1 MRQIFKR
8 LLAPLL
14 LMTALPTSVS
24 QADGIRLVGPTGEV
38 QSSPSFSEQVERA
51 NSPLPVSDEPSR
63 FYGPTSANETLWSI
77 ASKLRPANNVS
88 VQQTLLAIYRLNP
101 QAFEN
106 QNIHSLVPGSTL
118 RVPSLAQVRS
128 ASTEQAVT
136 VMKAHQ
142 DKLNATSR
150 PIAPTPVT
158 RPVKVTPVTRPV
170 KVTPATPAQA
180 VSETVKVESQVDT
193 TPVKTP
199 DVPQVKTLEKQ
210 LEMSE
215 SELTALEEKNHN
227 LRLMLAEVQSEV
239 DGLKTELGDE
249 NRIRS
254 EVEKLLAEEK
264 AKLEEQQRMQPSAFD
279 QFLSNGWMVAA
290 AALIPGALIGL
301 LIVMLLG
308 RRKEAEPSASETQTE
323 APLTPPPMSDSDLD
337 DLTDDLTLDD
347 DLFSD
352 SDDNSELLFDDTMGD
367 DENDVFGDLDDSDL
381 DFNLEGEDG
390 EDPFASIGDDGDLD
404 TDFDDFDS
412 SNNGISVKGS
422 DKALGLE
429 EMERALD
436 EVSPEL
442 EITDDEESDF
452 DLSGEN
458 VGMSEDDLAE
468 LLASDEPTEDL
479 GDSALDQSM
488 LDDLFSNLG
497 DDDEV
502 DEFDLGLDEDSAAA
516 PTENKQMSD
525 AMSGTMAS
533 DEDIDQLLAQFDE
546 PVIDESELETPSSL
560 DELES
565 LLESGADD
573 TQDDLSTS
581 LLDEMLEQASDDE
594 VSLDPLD
601 ELEALAGLSDD
612 EIEVSPT
619 DTELLDELLEA
630 DEEESLDEF
639 DPLSELEELAAFGQ
653 DEVVPELDENS
664 TDLLDELLESAPES
678 DESLEW
684 PEEELATA
692 EESDLFDEL
701 IGLDESDK
709 AQEGDAAEP
718 FDFAAELDAA
728 LDSSE
733 DFVELS
739 VSEPAIEEGNTEGD
753 LVDNTA
759 IDDLLDDVLP
769 LEEASPKQDE
779 PTAEVEELVESI
791 DSPMAGDEFEPTEFN
806 SSHFVEDLANVA
818 PTLDPLLDAFPEDI
832 EEASTAE
839 AELDTDPQTLQES
852 LEDST
857 EALLEEAA
865 PSEPVLPTEQLVDL
879 PVEEGETGDIDDIDA
894 QDDQNDDWL
903 QAAIDEV
910 ESPRQSIDEYEP
922 TTQTET
928 SEQELLSD
936 HEIATTAP
944 ELDVEES
951 QEPQEEDWLQ
961 SAIDEVESPQID
973 SELHEVDSD
982 ERIAST
988 SLATE
993 VTEEALDGH
1002 PDDAM
1007 LSELDD
1013 TQAQDDELVD
1023 LVDDIAEPVSTD
1035 AEALLAQDIEDA
1047 QELEA
1052 TATEM
1057 PLEEPVHETPT
1068 PNAVPNEFG
1077 TPVEEDWA
1085 EAETL
1090 FDGLVT
1096 DSELP
1101 QAQQEESLAGL
1112 AEAES
1117 TAEQDDSLDDLE
1129 LLEFDEE
1136 DALEALADESAQEAN
1151 AVLGEDAIGLDE
1163 LALNEFGEDDEL
1175 AVLADE
1181 PGFAEPSLESE
1192 LEDIDLDE
1200 LDFPEFG
1207 EEEALASLEE
1217 EPMLSEVEL
1226 SESELA
1232 TPPIDETELLEQAE
1246 SAVTDL
1252 GSIEFDE
1259 SELPEFGEEDALS
1272 AMADGPSLADFELD
1286 EPVEEGEIDLA
1297 DEVEFDEL
1305 ELPEFGEEEALAA
1318 IADEPSYDA
1327 PVVEEEVFAAEE
1339 PAVES
1344 DITSEESALDDVLE
1358 PSEVATDN
1366 VESAEEQAQ
1375 AETTDDVF
1383 DFDELELPEF
1393 GEDEALAAMAD
1404 EPSYDAPVVE
1414 EEVFAAEEPAV
1425 ESEVTSEE
1433 SALDDVLEPSEVAD
1447 DNVESAEE
1455 QAQAETTDDAFDFD
1469 ELELPEFGEDEALA
1483 AMADEPSY
1491 DAPVVEEDAF
1501 ATEEPAVE
1509 SEITSDE
1516 SALDEVLEPSEAAT
1530 DNVESAEEQAQ
1541 AETTDDAFDFDELE
1555 LPVFGEDEALVA
1567 MADEPSYDAPLVEEE
1582 AFAAEEPA
1590 VESEVTSEES
1600 ALDDVLEPSEAATD
1614 NVESAEEQVQAEITD
1629 DAFDVDE
1636 LELPE
1641 FGEDEAAEA
1650 VASEPNIEPDAE
1662 PEAESDD
1669 FEIDDIELPEFG
1681 EEDAIVSV
1689 AEELEEA
1696 PITSEPEEQDY
1707 HFDSL
1712 ELPSIEESGELNTV
1726 NKLHINPSSYEE
1738 QDALFDVFA
1747 QEAGFNIAE
1756 EEVLHS
1762 EFDEAAMAHLLS
1774 EDALDDNFF
1783 PESPDDEMAA
1793 SAGMDIEAMLEVG
1806 GDDWNGFKLP
1816 DNPSAEVT
1824 SDVPA
1829 EEREIWSSEEALRQ
1843 PNIDEENWAE
1853 QDDFDPKKNQY
1864 MTIDELMAQV
1874 DGDEVEFEEEDL
1886 KLDVGLDEFPD
1897 VIGDISNVDVDEN
1910 AEASGK
1916 LDLAKIY
1923 IEMNDAEGAIKL
1935 LEEAIVYGDDDVR
1948 REAKNLIDMINGR

>member
-142 DKLNATSR
+142 DKLNATPR

-158 RPVKVTPVTRPV
+158 RPVKA
-170 KVTPATPAQA
+170 TPATPAQA
-180 VSETVKVESQVDT
+180 VSETVKVEPPVDT
-193 TPVKTP
+193 TPVKAP
-199 DVPQVKTLEKQ
+199 EVPQVKTLEKQ

-352 SDDNSELLFDDTMGD
+352 SDDNSELLFDDSMGE

-497 DDDEV
+497 DDDEA

-546 PVIDESELETPSSL
+546 PVIDESELDTQSSL

-678 DESLEW
+678 EESLEW
-684 PEEELATA
+684 PEEELVTA

-709 AQEGDAAEP
+709 AQEDDAAEP

-739 VSEPAIEEGNTEGD
+739 VSEPAIEEGNAEGD

-779 PTAEVEELVESI
+779 PAAEVEELVEAI

-832 EEASTAE
+832 EEGSTAE
-839 AELDTDPQTLQES
+839 AELDTDPQPLQES
-852 LEDST
+852 LDDSS

-865 PSEPVLPTEQLVDL
+865 PSEPVLPSDPLADL
-879 PVEEGETGDIDDIDA
+879 PLEEGESGDADDIDD
-894 QDDQNDDWL
+894 QDDQDDDWL

-910 ESPRQSIDEYEP
+910 ESPLDSIDEYES

-936 HEIATTAP
+936 HEIATTTP

-961 SAIDEVESPQID
+961 SAIDEVESPHID
-973 SELHEVDSD
+973 LEQHEVDSD
-982 ERIAST
+982 EHLAST
-988 SLATE
+988 PLATE
-993 VTEEALDGH
+993 VTEDALDEH
-1002 PDDAM
+1002 PDDTM

-1013 TQAQDDELVD
+1013 TPAQDDELVD

-1035 AEALLAQDIEDA
+1035 AEALLAQDIDDA
-1047 QELEA
+1047 QALDA
-1052 TATEM
+1052 PSAEM
-1057 PLEEPVHETPT
+1057 PLEEPVLETPT

-1077 TPVEEDWA
+1077 TPIEEDWA

-1090 FDGLVT
+1090 FDGLAT

-1101 QAQQEESLAGL
+1101 QTQQEESLAGL

-1117 TAEQDDSLDDLE
+1117 TVEQDDSLDDLE
-1129 LLEFDEE
+1129 LLEFDED
-1136 DALEALADESAQEAN
+1136 DALEALADESVQEAN

-1163 LALNEFGEDDEL
+1163 LALTEFGEDDEL
-1175 AVLADE
+1175 SVLADE

-1226 SESELA
+1226 SESDLA

-1252 GSIEFDE
+1252 DDIEFDE
-1259 SELPEFGEEDALS
+1259 NELPEFGEEDALS
-1272 AMADGPSLADFELD
+1272 AMAD
-1286 EPVEEGEIDLA
+1286 
-1297 DEVEFDEL
+1297 
-1305 ELPEFGEEEALAA
+1305 
-1318 IADEPSYDA
+1318 EPSYDA
-1327 PVVEEEVFAAEE
+1327 PIVEEEAFATEE
-1339 PAVES
+1339 PVVES
-1344 DITSEESALDDVLE
+1344 EITSDESALDDVLE
-1358 PSEVATDN
+1358 PTEAATDN
-1366 VESAEEQAQ
+1366 VESAEDQAQ
-1375 AETTDDVF
+1375 AETTDDAF
-1383 DFDELELPEF
+1383 DVDELELPEF

-1414 EEVFAAEEPAV
+1414 EEAFAAEESAV

-1433 SALDDVLEPSEVAD
+1433 SALDEELEPSEAAT
-1447 DNVESAEE
+1447 DNVESAED
-1455 QAQAETTDDAFDFD
+1455 QAQAETTDDAFDVD

-1491 DAPVVEEDAF
+1491 DAPVVEE
-1501 ATEEPAVE
+1501 
-1509 SEITSDE
+1509 
-1516 SALDEVLEPSEAAT
+1516 
-1530 DNVESAEEQAQ
+1530 
-1541 AETTDDAFDFDELE
+1541 
-1555 LPVFGEDEALVA
+1555 
-1567 MADEPSYDAPLVEEE
+1567 E
-1582 AFAAEEPA
+1582 AFAAEEPD
-1590 VESEVTSEES
+1590 VESEITSEES

-1614 NVESAEEQVQAEITD
+1614 NVESAEEQVQAETTD
-1629 DAFDVDE
+1629 DAFDVDELELPEFGEDEALAAMADEPSYDAPVVEEEAFAAEEPTVESEITSDESALDEELEPSEAATDNVESAEEQAQVETTDDAFDFDE

-1689 AEELEEA
+1689 AEELDEA

-1726 NKLHINPSSYEE
+1726 NKPHINPSSYEE

-1762 EFDEAAMAHLLS
+1762 EFDEAAMADLLS
-1774 EDALDDNFF
+1774 EEALDDNFF

-1816 DNPSAEVT
+1816 DTPSAEVT

-1829 EEREIWSSEEALRQ
+1829 DEREIWSSEEALRQ

-1910 AEASGK
+1910 AEAAGK

-1935 LEEAIVYGDDDVR
+1935 LEEAIVYGDDVVR

>member
-150 PIAPTPVT
+150 PIAP
-158 RPVKVTPVTRPV
+158 TPVTRPV

-546 PVIDESELETPSSL
+546 PVIDESELETQSSL

-709 AQEGDAAEP
+709 AQEDDAAES

-739 VSEPAIEEGNTEGD
+739 VSEPAIEEVSAEVD
-753 LVDNTA
+753 SVDNTA
-759 IDDLLDDVLP
+759 IDELLDDVLP
-769 LEEASPKQDE
+769 LEEASPEQDE
-779 PTAEVEELVESI
+779 VTAEVEELVESI
-791 DSPMAGDEFEPTEFN
+791 DSPMADDEFEPTEFN
-806 SSHFVEDLANVA
+806 SSHFAEDLANVA

-832 EEASTAE
+832 EEVSTAE
-839 AELDTDPQTLQES
+839 AELNTDPQNLQES
-852 LEDST
+852 LDDST
-857 EALLEEAA
+857 ESLLEEAA
-865 PSEPVLPTEQLVDL
+865 PSESVLPTELLADL
-879 PVEEGETGDIDDIDA
+879 PLEEGESGDADDIDA
-894 QDDQNDDWL
+894 QDDQDDDWL

-928 SEQELLSD
+928 AEQELLSD

-1023 LVDDIAEPVSTD
+1023 LIDDIAEPVSTD

-1077 TPVEEDWA
+1077 TPIEEDWA

-1090 FDGLVT
+1090 FDGLAT

-1226 SESELA
+1226 SESDLA

-1305 ELPEFGEEEALAA
+1305 ELPEFGEDEALAA
-1318 IADEPSYDA
+1318 MADEPSYDA
-1327 PVVEEEVFAAEE
+1327 PVMEEDAFAAEE

-1344 DITSEESALDDVLE
+1344 EITSDDSALDEVLE

-1433 SALDDVLEPSEVAD
+1433 SALDEVLEPSEAAD

-1469 ELELPEFGEDEALA
+1469 ELELPEFGEDEALT

-1509 SEITSDE
+1509 SEITRDE

-1590 VESEVTSEES
+1590 VESEVASEES

-1629 DAFDVDE
+1629 DAFDFDE
-1636 LELPE
+1636 LDLPE

-1689 AEELEEA
+1689 AEELDEA

-1726 NKLHINPSSYEE
+1726 NKPHINPSSYEE

-1816 DNPSAEVT
+1816 DNPSAEAT
-1824 SDVPA
+1824 NDVPA

>member
-106 QNIHSLVPGSTL
+106 QNIHSLVSGSTL

-158 RPVKVTPVTRPV
+158 RPVKVTP
-170 KVTPATPAQA
+170 ATPAQA
-180 VSETVKVESQVDT
+180 VSETVKVEPQIDT
-193 TPVKTP
+193 TPVKAP
-199 DVPQVKTLEKQ
+199 EVPQVKTLEKQ

-352 SDDNSELLFDDTMGD
+352 SDDNSELLFDDSMGE

-488 LDDLFSNLG
+488 LDALFSNLG
-497 DDDEV
+497 DDDEA

-546 PVIDESELETPSSL
+546 PVIDESELDTQSSL

-684 PEEELATA
+684 PEEELVTA

-709 AQEGDAAEP
+709 AQEDDAAEP

-739 VSEPAIEEGNTEGD
+739 VSEPSIEEGNAEGD
-753 LVDNTA
+753 LVDNSA

-779 PTAEVEELVESI
+779 PAVEVEELVEAI

-832 EEASTAE
+832 EEGSTAE
-839 AELDTDPQTLQES
+839 AELDTDPQPLQES
-852 LEDST
+852 LDDSS

-865 PSEPVLPTEQLVDL
+865 PSEPVLPSSDPLADL
-879 PVEEGETGDIDDIDA
+879 PLEEGETSDVDDIDA
-894 QDDQNDDWL
+894 QDDQDDDWL

-910 ESPRQSIDEYEP
+910 ESPLDSIDEHES

-936 HEIATTAP
+936 HEIATTTP

-961 SAIDEVESPQID
+961 SAIDEVESPHID
-973 SELHEVDSD
+973 LEQHEVDSD
-982 ERIAST
+982 EHLAST
-988 SLATE
+988 PLATE
-993 VTEEALDGH
+993 VTEEALDEH
-1002 PDDAM
+1002 PDDTM

-1013 TQAQDDELVD
+1013 TPAQDDELVD

-1047 QELEA
+1047 QALEA
-1052 TATEM
+1052 PSAEM
-1057 PLEEPVHETPT
+1057 PLEEPVLETPT
-1068 PNAVPNEFG
+1068 PNGVPNEFG
-1077 TPVEEDWA
+1077 TPIEEDWA

-1090 FDGLVT
+1090 FDGLAT

-1101 QAQQEESLAGL
+1101 QTQQEESLAGL

-1129 LLEFDEE
+1129 LLEFDED
-1136 DALEALADESAQEAN
+1136 DALEALADESVQEAN

-1163 LALNEFGEDDEL
+1163 LALTEFGEDDEL

-1226 SESELA
+1226 SESDLA

-1252 GSIEFDE
+1252 DDIEFDE
-1259 SELPEFGEEDALS
+1259 NELPEFGEEDALS
-1272 AMADGPSLADFELD
+1272 AMADEPSLADFELD
-1286 EPVEEGEIDLA
+1286 EPVAEGEIDLA
-1297 DEVEFDEL
+1297 DEV
-1305 ELPEFGEEEALAA
+1305 
-1318 IADEPSYDA
+1318 
-1327 PVVEEEVFAAEE
+1327 
-1339 PAVES
+1339 
-1344 DITSEESALDDVLE
+1344 
-1358 PSEVATDN
+1358 
-1366 VESAEEQAQ
+1366 
-1375 AETTDDVF
+1375 

-1414 EEVFAAEEPAV
+1414 EDAFAAEEPAV
-1425 ESEVTSEE
+1425 ESEITSEE
-1433 SALDDVLEPSEVAD
+1433 SALDDVLEPSEAAT
-1447 DNVESAEE
+1447 DNAESAEE
-1455 QAQAETTDDAFDFD
+1455 QVQAETADDAFDFD

-1491 DAPVVEEDAF
+1491 DAPVVEEEAF
-1501 ATEEPAVE
+1501 AAEEPAVE

-1516 SALDEVLEPSEAAT
+1516 SALDDVLEPSKAATDNVESAEEQAQVETTDDAFDFDELELPEFGEDEALAAMVDEPSYDAPVVEEEAFAAEEPAVESETTSDESTLDDVLEPSKAATDNAESAEEQVQAETTDDAFDFDELELPEFGEDEALAAMADEPAYDAPVVEEEAFAAEEPAVEFEITSDESALDEVLEPSKAAT

-1555 LPVFGEDEALVA
+1555 LP
-1567 MADEPSYDAPLVEEE
+1567 
-1582 AFAAEEPA
+1582 
-1590 VESEVTSEES
+1590 
-1600 ALDDVLEPSEAATD
+1600 
-1614 NVESAEEQVQAEITD
+1614 
-1629 DAFDVDE
+1629 
-1636 LELPE
+1636 E

-1650 VASEPNIEPDAE
+1650 VASEPNIEPDAK

-1689 AEELEEA
+1689 AEELDEA

-1726 NKLHINPSSYEE
+1726 NKPHINPSSYEE

-1762 EFDEAAMAHLLS
+1762 EFDEAAMADLLS
-1774 EDALDDNFF
+1774 EEALDDNFF

-1816 DNPSAEVT
+1816 DTPSAEVT

-1829 EEREIWSSEEALRQ
+1829 DEREIWSSEEALRQ

-1910 AEASGK
+1910 AEAAGK

-1935 LEEAIVYGDDDVR
+1935 LEEAIVYGDDVVR

>member
-158 RPVKVTPVTRPV
+158 RPVKVTP
-170 KVTPATPAQA
+170 ATPAQA
-180 VSETVKVESQVDT
+180 VSETVKVESPVDT
-193 TPVKTP
+193 TPVKAP

-546 PVIDESELETPSSL
+546 PVIDESELETQSSL

-601 ELEALAGLSDD
+601 ELEALAGLTDD

-709 AQEGDAAEP
+709 AQEDDAAES

-739 VSEPAIEEGNTEGD
+739 VSEPAIEEVSAEVD
-753 LVDNTA
+753 SVDNTA
-759 IDDLLDDVLP
+759 IDELLDDVLP
-769 LEEASPKQDE
+769 LEEASPEQDE
-779 PTAEVEELVESI
+779 LTAEVEELVESI
-791 DSPMAGDEFEPTEFN
+791 DIPMVDDEFEPTEFN
-806 SSHFVEDLANVA
+806 SSHFAEDLANVA

-832 EEASTAE
+832 EEVSTAE
-839 AELDTDPQTLQES
+839 AELNTDPQTLQES
-852 LEDST
+852 LDDST
-857 EALLEEAA
+857 ESLLEEAA
-865 PSEPVLPTEQLVDL
+865 PSESVLPTELLADL
-879 PVEEGETGDIDDIDA
+879 PVEEGETGDVDDIDA

-928 SEQELLSD
+928 AEQELLSD

-973 SELHEVDSD
+973 LEQHEVDSD
-982 ERIAST
+982 EHLAST
-988 SLATE
+988 PLATE
-993 VTEEALDGH
+993 VTEEALDEH

-1007 LSELDD
+1007 LSELDA
-1013 TQAQDDELVD
+1013 TPAQDDELVD
-1023 LVDDIAEPVSTD
+1023 LVDDIAEPASTD

-1047 QELEA
+1047 QALEA
-1052 TATEM
+1052 PSAEM

-1090 FDGLVT
+1090 FDGLAT

-1101 QAQQEESLAGL
+1101 LAQQEESLAGL

-1226 SESELA
+1226 SESDLA

-1305 ELPEFGEEEALAA
+1305 ELPEFGEDEALAA
-1318 IADEPSYDA
+1318 MADEPSYDA
-1327 PVVEEEVFAAEE
+1327 PVMEEDAFAAEE

-1344 DITSEESALDDVLE
+1344 DITSDDSALDEVLE

-1726 NKLHINPSSYEE
+1726 NKPHINPSSYEE

-1756 EEVLHS
+1756 DEVLHS
-1762 EFDEAAMAHLLS
+1762 EFDEAAMADLLS

>member
-158 RPVKVTPVTRPV
+158 RPVKVTP
-170 KVTPATPAQA
+170 ATPDQA

-279 QFLSNGWMVAA
+279 QFLSNGWIVAA

-546 PVIDESELETPSSL
+546 PVIDESELETQSSL

-601 ELEALAGLSDD
+601 ELEALAGLTDD

-709 AQEGDAAEP
+709 AQEDDAAES

-739 VSEPAIEEGNTEGD
+739 VSEPAIEEVSAEVD
-753 LVDNTA
+753 SVDNTA
-759 IDDLLDDVLP
+759 IDELLDDVLP
-769 LEEASPKQDE
+769 LEEASPEQDE
-779 PTAEVEELVESI
+779 LTAEVEELVESI
-791 DSPMAGDEFEPTEFN
+791 DSPMADDEFEPTEFN
-806 SSHFVEDLANVA
+806 SSHFAEDLANVA

-832 EEASTAE
+832 EEVSTAE
-839 AELDTDPQTLQES
+839 AELNTDPQNLQES
-852 LEDST
+852 LDDST
-857 EALLEEAA
+857 ESLLEEAA
-865 PSEPVLPTEQLVDL
+865 PSESVLPKELLADL
-879 PVEEGETGDIDDIDA
+879 PLEEGESGDADDIDA
-894 QDDQNDDWL
+894 QDDQDDDWL

-928 SEQELLSD
+928 AEQELLSD

-961 SAIDEVESPQID
+961 SAIDEVESPQSD
-973 SELHEVDSD
+973 LEQHEVDSD
-982 ERIAST
+982 EHLAST
-988 SLATE
+988 PLATE
-993 VTEEALDGH
+993 VTEEALDEH

-1007 LSELDD
+1007 LSELDA
-1013 TQAQDDELVD
+1013 TPAQDDELVD

-1052 TATEM
+1052 PATEM

-1217 EPMLSEVEL
+1217 EPMLSEIEL
-1226 SESELA
+1226 SESELV

-1252 GSIEFDE
+1252 DDIELDE

-1286 EPVEEGEIDLA
+1286 EPVEEG
-1297 DEVEFDEL
+1297 
-1305 ELPEFGEEEALAA
+1305 
-1318 IADEPSYDA
+1318 
-1327 PVVEEEVFAAEE
+1327 
-1339 PAVES
+1339 
-1344 DITSEESALDDVLE
+1344 
-1358 PSEVATDN
+1358 
-1366 VESAEEQAQ
+1366 
-1375 AETTDDVF
+1375 
-1383 DFDELELPEF
+1383 
-1393 GEDEALAAMAD
+1393 
-1404 EPSYDAPVVE
+1404 
-1414 EEVFAAEEPAV
+1414 
-1425 ESEVTSEE
+1425 
-1433 SALDDVLEPSEVAD
+1433 
-1447 DNVESAEE
+1447 
-1455 QAQAETTDDAFDFD
+1455 
-1469 ELELPEFGEDEALA
+1469 
-1483 AMADEPSY
+1483 
-1491 DAPVVEEDAF
+1491 
-1501 ATEEPAVE
+1501 
-1509 SEITSDE
+1509 
-1516 SALDEVLEPSEAAT
+1516 
-1530 DNVESAEEQAQ
+1530 
-1541 AETTDDAFDFDELE
+1541 
-1555 LPVFGEDEALVA
+1555 
-1567 MADEPSYDAPLVEEE
+1567 
-1582 AFAAEEPA
+1582 
-1590 VESEVTSEES
+1590 
-1600 ALDDVLEPSEAATD
+1600 
-1614 NVESAEEQVQAEITD
+1614 
-1629 DAFDVDE
+1629 
-1636 LELPE
+1636 
-1641 FGEDEAAEA
+1641 
-1650 VASEPNIEPDAE
+1650 
-1662 PEAESDD
+1662 
-1669 FEIDDIELPEFG
+1669 
-1681 EEDAIVSV
+1681 
-1689 AEELEEA
+1689 
-1696 PITSEPEEQDY
+1696 
-1707 HFDSL
+1707 
-1712 ELPSIEESGELNTV
+1712 
-1726 NKLHINPSSYEE
+1726 
-1738 QDALFDVFA
+1738 
-1747 QEAGFNIAE
+1747 
-1756 EEVLHS
+1756 
-1762 EFDEAAMAHLLS
+1762 
-1774 EDALDDNFF
+1774 
-1783 PESPDDEMAA
+1783 
-1793 SAGMDIEAMLEVG
+1793 
-1806 GDDWNGFKLP
+1806 
-1816 DNPSAEVT
+1816 
-1824 SDVPA
+1824 
-1829 EEREIWSSEEALRQ
+1829 
-1843 PNIDEENWAE
+1843 
-1853 QDDFDPKKNQY
+1853 
-1864 MTIDELMAQV
+1864 
-1874 DGDEVEFEEEDL
+1874 
-1886 KLDVGLDEFPD
+1886 
-1897 VIGDISNVDVDEN
+1897 
-1910 AEASGK
+1910 
-1916 LDLAKIY
+1916 
-1923 IEMNDAEGAIKL
+1923 
-1935 LEEAIVYGDDDVR
+1935 
-1948 REAKNLIDMINGR
+1948 

>member
-142 DKLNATSR
+142 DKLNATPR
-150 PIAPTPVT
+150 PIAP
-158 RPVKVTPVTRPV
+158 TPVTRPV

-180 VSETVKVESQVDT
+180 VSETVKVEPQIDT

-199 DVPQVKTLEKQ
+199 EVPQVKTLEKQ

-352 SDDNSELLFDDTMGD
+352 SDDNSELLFDDSMGE

-497 DDDEV
+497 DDDEA

-546 PVIDESELETPSSL
+546 PVIDESELDTQSSL

-684 PEEELATA
+684 PEEELVTA

-709 AQEGDAAEP
+709 AQKDDAAEP

-739 VSEPAIEEGNTEGD
+739 VSEPAIEEGNAEGD
-753 LVDNTA
+753 LVDNSA

-779 PTAEVEELVESI
+779 QAAEVEELVEAI
-791 DSPMAGDEFEPTEFN
+791 DSSMAGDEFEPTEFN

-832 EEASTAE
+832 EEGSNAE
-839 AELDTDPQTLQES
+839 AELDTDPQPLQES
-852 LEDST
+852 LDDSS

-865 PSEPVLPTEQLVDL
+865 PSEPVLPSDPLADL
-879 PVEEGETGDIDDIDA
+879 PLEEGESGDVDDIDA
-894 QDDQNDDWL
+894 QDDQDDDWL

-910 ESPRQSIDEYEP
+910 ESPLDSIDEYQS

-928 SEQELLSD
+928 AEQELLSD
-936 HEIATTAP
+936 HEIATTTP

-961 SAIDEVESPQID
+961 SAIDEVESPHID
-973 SELHEVDSD
+973 LEQHEVDSD
-982 ERIAST
+982 EHLAST
-988 SLATE
+988 PLATE
-993 VTEEALDGH
+993 VTEEALDEH

-1013 TQAQDDELVD
+1013 TPAQDEELVD
-1023 LVDDIAEPVSTD
+1023 LVDDIAKPVSTD

-1047 QELEA
+1047 QALEA
-1052 TATEM
+1052 PSAEM
-1057 PLEEPVHETPT
+1057 PLEEPVLETPT

-1077 TPVEEDWA
+1077 TPIEEDWA

-1090 FDGLVT
+1090 FDGLAT

-1101 QAQQEESLAGL
+1101 QTQQEESLAGL
-1112 AEAES
+1112 TEAES

-1129 LLEFDEE
+1129 LLEFDED
-1136 DALEALADESAQEAN
+1136 DALEALADESVQEAN

-1163 LALNEFGEDDEL
+1163 LALTEFGEDDEL

-1200 LDFPEFG
+1200 LDFPDFG

-1226 SESELA
+1226 SESDLA

-1252 GSIEFDE
+1252 DDIEFDE
-1259 SELPEFGEEDALS
+1259 NELPEFGEEDALS
-1272 AMADGPSLADFELD
+1272 AMADEPSLADFELD
-1286 EPVEEGEIDLA
+1286 EPVAEGEIDLA
-1297 DEVEFDEL
+1297 DEV
-1305 ELPEFGEEEALAA
+1305 
-1318 IADEPSYDA
+1318 
-1327 PVVEEEVFAAEE
+1327 
-1339 PAVES
+1339 
-1344 DITSEESALDDVLE
+1344 
-1358 PSEVATDN
+1358 
-1366 VESAEEQAQ
+1366 
-1375 AETTDDVF
+1375 

-1404 EPSYDAPVVE
+1404 EPSYEAPVVE
-1414 EEVFAAEEPAV
+1414 EDAFAAEEPAV
-1425 ESEVTSEE
+1425 ESEITSEE
-1433 SALDDVLEPSEVAD
+1433 STLDDVLEPSEAAT
-1447 DNVESAEE
+1447 DNAKSAEE
-1455 QAQAETTDDAFDFD
+1455 QVQAETTDDAFDFD

-1501 ATEEPAVE
+1501 AAEEPAVE
-1509 SEITSDE
+1509 SEITIDE
-1516 SALDEVLEPSEAAT
+1516 SALDDVVEPSEAET

-1541 AETTDDAFDFDELE
+1541 TETTDDAFDVDELD
-1555 LPVFGEDEALVA
+1555 LPEFGEDEALAA
-1567 MADEPSYDAPLVEEE
+1567 MADEPSYDAPVVEED

-1590 VESEVTSEES
+1590 VESEITIDESALDDVVEPSEAETDNAESAEEQVQAETTDDAFDVDELDLPEFGEDEALAAMADEPSYDAPVVEEEAFATEEPAVESETTSDES

-1614 NVESAEEQVQAEITD
+1614 NVESAEEQAQVETTD
-1629 DAFDVDE
+1629 DAFDFDE

-1689 AEELEEA
+1689 AEELDEA

-1726 NKLHINPSSYEE
+1726 NKPHINPSSYEE

-1762 EFDEAAMAHLLS
+1762 EFDEAAMADLLS
-1774 EDALDDNFF
+1774 EEALDDNFF

-1816 DNPSAEVT
+1816 DTPSAEVT

-1829 EEREIWSSEEALRQ
+1829 DEREIWSSEEALRQ

-1910 AEASGK
+1910 AEAAGK

-1935 LEEAIVYGDDDVR
+1935 LEEAIVYGDDVVR

>member
-142 DKLNATSR
+142 DKLNATPR

-158 RPVKVTPVTRPV
+158 RPVKVTP
-170 KVTPATPAQA
+170 ATPVQA
-180 VSETVKVESQVDT
+180 VSETVKVEPPVDT
-193 TPVKTP
+193 APVKAP
-199 DVPQVKTLEKQ
+199 EVPQVKTLEKQ

-352 SDDNSELLFDDTMGD
+352 SDDNSELLFDDSMGE

-497 DDDEV
+497 DDDEA

-546 PVIDESELETPSSL
+546 PVIDESELDTQSSL

-678 DESLEW
+678 EESLEW
-684 PEEELATA
+684 PEEELVTA

-709 AQEGDAAEP
+709 AQEDDAAEP

-739 VSEPAIEEGNTEGD
+739 VSEPAIEEGNAEGD

-779 PTAEVEELVESI
+779 PAAEVEELVEAI
-791 DSPMAGDEFEPTEFN
+791 DSSVAGDEFEPTEFN

-832 EEASTAE
+832 EEGSAAE
-839 AELDTDPQTLQES
+839 AELDTDPQPLQES
-852 LEDST
+852 LDDSS

-865 PSEPVLPTEQLVDL
+865 PSEPVLPSDPLADL
-879 PVEEGETGDIDDIDA
+879 PLEEGESGDADEIDA
-894 QDDQNDDWL
+894 QDDQDDDWL

-910 ESPRQSIDEYEP
+910 ESPLDSIDEHES

-936 HEIATTAP
+936 HEIATTTP

-961 SAIDEVESPQID
+961 SAIDEVESPHID
-973 SELHEVDSD
+973 LEQHEVDSD
-982 ERIAST
+982 EHLAST
-988 SLATE
+988 PLATE
-993 VTEEALDGH
+993 VTEEALDEH

-1013 TQAQDDELVD
+1013 TPAQDDELVD

-1047 QELEA
+1047 QALEA
-1052 TATEM
+1052 PSAEM
-1057 PLEEPVHETPT
+1057 PLEEPVLETPT

-1077 TPVEEDWA
+1077 TPIEEDWA

-1090 FDGLVT
+1090 FDGLAT

-1101 QAQQEESLAGL
+1101 QTQQEESLAGL
-1112 AEAES
+1112 TEAES
-1117 TAEQDDSLDDLE
+1117 TAEQDDSLNDLE
-1129 LLEFDEE
+1129 LLEFDED
-1136 DALEALADESAQEAN
+1136 DALEALADESVQEAN

-1163 LALNEFGEDDEL
+1163 LALTEFCEDDEL
-1175 AVLADE
+1175 SVLADE

-1226 SESELA
+1226 SESDLA

-1252 GSIEFDE
+1252 DDIEFDE
-1259 SELPEFGEEDALS
+1259 NELPEFGEEDALS
-1272 AMADGPSLADFELD
+1272 AMADEPSLADFELD

-1297 DEVEFDEL
+1297 DEV
-1305 ELPEFGEEEALAA
+1305 
-1318 IADEPSYDA
+1318 
-1327 PVVEEEVFAAEE
+1327 
-1339 PAVES
+1339 
-1344 DITSEESALDDVLE
+1344 
-1358 PSEVATDN
+1358 
-1366 VESAEEQAQ
+1366 
-1375 AETTDDVF
+1375 

-1404 EPSYDAPVVE
+1404 EPSYEAPVVE
-1414 EEVFAAEEPAV
+1414 EDAFAAEEPAV
-1425 ESEVTSEE
+1425 ESEITSEE
-1433 SALDDVLEPSEVAD
+1433 STLDDVLEPSEAAT
-1447 DNVESAEE
+1447 DNAKSAEE
-1455 QAQAETTDDAFDFD
+1455 QVQAETTDDAFDVD

-1501 ATEEPAVE
+1501 AAEEPAVE
-1509 SEITSDE
+1509 SEITIDE
-1516 SALDEVLEPSEAAT
+1516 SALDDVVEPSEAET

-1541 AETTDDAFDFDELE
+1541 TETTDDAFDVDELD
-1555 LPVFGEDEALVA
+1555 LPEFGEDEALAA
-1567 MADEPSYDAPLVEEE
+1567 MADEPSYDAPVVEED

-1590 VESEVTSEES
+1590 VESEITIDESALDDVVEPSEAETDNVESAEEQAQTETTDDAFDVDELDLPEFGEDEALAAMADEPSYDAPVVEEEAFATEEPTVESETTSDES

-1614 NVESAEEQVQAEITD
+1614 NVESAEEQAQVETTD
-1629 DAFDVDE
+1629 DAFDFDE

-1689 AEELEEA
+1689 AEELDEA

-1726 NKLHINPSSYEE
+1726 NKPHINPSSYEE

-1762 EFDEAAMAHLLS
+1762 EFDEAAMADLLS
-1774 EDALDDNFF
+1774 EEALDDNFF

-1816 DNPSAEVT
+1816 DTPSAEVT

-1829 EEREIWSSEEALRQ
+1829 DEREIWSSEEALRQ

-1910 AEASGK
+1910 AEAAGK

-1935 LEEAIVYGDDDVR
+1935 LEEAIVYGDDVVR

>member
-142 DKLNATSR
+142 DKLNATPR

-158 RPVKVTPVTRPV
+158 RPVKVTP
-170 KVTPATPAQA
+170 ATPVQA
-180 VSETVKVESQVDT
+180 VSETVKVEPPVDT
-193 TPVKTP
+193 TPVKAP
-199 DVPQVKTLEKQ
+199 EVPQVKTLEKQ

-352 SDDNSELLFDDTMGD
+352 SDDNSELLFDDSMGE

-497 DDDEV
+497 DDDEA

-546 PVIDESELETPSSL
+546 PVIDESELDTQSSL

-684 PEEELATA
+684 PEEELVTA

-709 AQEGDAAEP
+709 AQEDDAAEP

-739 VSEPAIEEGNTEGD
+739 VSEPAIEEGNAEGD

-779 PTAEVEELVESI
+779 PAAEVEELVEAI
-791 DSPMAGDEFEPTEFN
+791 DSPMAGDEFEPREFN

-832 EEASTAE
+832 EEGSAAE
-839 AELDTDPQTLQES
+839 AELDTDPQLLQES
-852 LEDST
+852 LDDSS
-857 EALLEEAA
+857 EALLEAAA
-865 PSEPVLPTEQLVDL
+865 PSEPVLPSDPLADL
-879 PVEEGETGDIDDIDA
+879 PLEEGESGDADDIDD
-894 QDDQNDDWL
+894 QDDQDDDWL

-910 ESPRQSIDEYEP
+910 ESPLDSIDEYQS

-928 SEQELLSD
+928 AEQELVSD
-936 HEIATTAP
+936 HEIATTTP

-951 QEPQEEDWLQ
+951 LEPQEEDWLQ
-961 SAIDEVESPQID
+961 SAIDEVESPHID
-973 SELHEVDSD
+973 LEQHEVDSD
-982 ERIAST
+982 EHLAAT
-988 SLATE
+988 PLATE
-993 VTEEALDGH
+993 VTEDALDEH

-1013 TQAQDDELVD
+1013 PQVQDDELVD

-1047 QELEA
+1047 QALEA
-1052 TATEM
+1052 PSAEM
-1057 PLEEPVHETPT
+1057 PLEEPVLETPT

-1077 TPVEEDWA
+1077 TPIEEDWA

-1090 FDGLVT
+1090 FDGLAT

-1101 QAQQEESLAGL
+1101 QTQQEESLAGL
-1112 AEAES
+1112 TEAES

-1129 LLEFDEE
+1129 LLEFDED
-1136 DALEALADESAQEAN
+1136 DALEALADESVQEAN

-1163 LALNEFGEDDEL
+1163 LALT
-1175 AVLADE
+1175 
-1181 PGFAEPSLESE
+1181 
-1192 LEDIDLDE
+1192 
-1200 LDFPEFG
+1200 EFG

-1226 SESELA
+1226 SESDLA

-1252 GSIEFDE
+1252 DDIEFDE
-1259 SELPEFGEEDALS
+1259 NELPEFGEEDALS
-1272 AMADGPSLADFELD
+1272 AMADEPSLADFELD

-1297 DEVEFDEL
+1297 DEV
-1305 ELPEFGEEEALAA
+1305 
-1318 IADEPSYDA
+1318 
-1327 PVVEEEVFAAEE
+1327 
-1339 PAVES
+1339 
-1344 DITSEESALDDVLE
+1344 
-1358 PSEVATDN
+1358 
-1366 VESAEEQAQ
+1366 
-1375 AETTDDVF
+1375 
-1383 DFDELELPEF
+1383 
-1393 GEDEALAAMAD
+1393 
-1404 EPSYDAPVVE
+1404 
-1414 EEVFAAEEPAV
+1414 
-1425 ESEVTSEE
+1425 
-1433 SALDDVLEPSEVAD
+1433 
-1447 DNVESAEE
+1447 
-1455 QAQAETTDDAFDFD
+1455 DFD

-1501 ATEEPAVE
+1501 ATEDPAVESEITSDEPALDDVLEPSEAATDNAKSAEEQAQAETTDDAFDVDELELPEFGEDEALAAMADEPSYDAPVVEEEAFATGEPAVE

-1516 SALDEVLEPSEAAT
+1516 SALDEELEPSKAATDNVESAEEQAQAETTDDAFDVDELELPEFGEDEALAAMADEPSYDAPEVEEEAFATGEPVVESEITSEESALDDMLEPSEAATDNAESAEEQAQAETTDDAFDVDELELPEFGEDEALAAMADEPSYDAPVVEEEAFAAEEPVVESEVTSEESALDEELEPSEAAT

-1541 AETTDDAFDFDELE
+1541 AETTDDAFDF
-1555 LPVFGEDEALVA
+1555 
-1567 MADEPSYDAPLVEEE
+1567 
-1582 AFAAEEPA
+1582 
-1590 VESEVTSEES
+1590 
-1600 ALDDVLEPSEAATD
+1600 
-1614 NVESAEEQVQAEITD
+1614 
-1629 DAFDVDE
+1629 DE

-1689 AEELEEA
+1689 AEELDEA

-1726 NKLHINPSSYEE
+1726 NKPHINPSSYEE

-1762 EFDEAAMAHLLS
+1762 EFDEAAMADLLS
-1774 EDALDDNFF
+1774 EEALDDNFF

-1829 EEREIWSSEEALRQ
+1829 DEREIWSSEEALRQ

-1886 KLDVGLDEFPD
+1886 KLNVGLDEFPD

-1910 AEASGK
+1910 AEAAGK

-1935 LEEAIVYGDDDVR
+1935 LEEAIVYGDDVVR

>member
-142 DKLNATSR
+142 DKLNATPR
-150 PIAPTPVT
+150 PIGP
-158 RPVKVTPVTRPV
+158 TPVTRPV
-170 KVTPATPAQA
+170 KVTPATPVQA
-180 VSETVKVESQVDT
+180 VSETVKVEPPVDT
-193 TPVKTP
+193 TPVKAP
-199 DVPQVKTLEKQ
+199 EAPQVKTLEKQ

-323 APLTPPPMSDSDLD
+323 APLTPPPMSDSELD

-352 SDDNSELLFDDTMGD
+352 SDDNSELLFDDSMGE

-497 DDDEV
+497 DDDEA

-546 PVIDESELETPSSL
+546 PVIDESELDTQSSL

-664 TDLLDELLESAPES
+664 TDLLDELLESSPES

-684 PEEELATA
+684 PEEELVTA

-709 AQEGDAAEP
+709 AQEDDAAEP

-739 VSEPAIEEGNTEGD
+739 VSEPAIEEGNAEGD

-779 PTAEVEELVESI
+779 PAAEVEELVEAI
-791 DSPMAGDEFEPTEFN
+791 DSPMAGDEFEPREFN

-832 EEASTAE
+832 EEGSAAE
-839 AELDTDPQTLQES
+839 AELDTDPQLLQES
-852 LEDST
+852 LDDSS
-857 EALLEEAA
+857 EALLEAAA
-865 PSEPVLPTEQLVDL
+865 PSEPVLPSDPLADL
-879 PVEEGETGDIDDIDA
+879 PLEEGESGDADDIDD
-894 QDDQNDDWL
+894 QDDQDDDWL

-910 ESPRQSIDEYEP
+910 ESPLDSIDEYQS

-928 SEQELLSD
+928 AEQELVSD
-936 HEIATTAP
+936 HEIATTTP

-951 QEPQEEDWLQ
+951 LEPQEEDWLQ
-961 SAIDEVESPQID
+961 SAIDEVESPHID
-973 SELHEVDSD
+973 LEQHEVESD
-982 ERIAST
+982 EHLAAT
-988 SLATE
+988 PLATE
-993 VTEEALDGH
+993 VTEDALDEH

-1013 TQAQDDELVD
+1013 PQVQDDELVD

-1047 QELEA
+1047 QALEA
-1052 TATEM
+1052 PSAEM
-1057 PLEEPVHETPT
+1057 PLEEPVLETPT

-1077 TPVEEDWA
+1077 TPIEEDWA

-1090 FDGLVT
+1090 FDGLAT

-1101 QAQQEESLAGL
+1101 QTQQEESLAGL
-1112 AEAES
+1112 TEAES

-1129 LLEFDEE
+1129 LLEFDED
-1136 DALEALADESAQEAN
+1136 DALEALADESVQEAN

-1163 LALNEFGEDDEL
+1163 LALTEFGEDDEL
-1175 AVLADE
+1175 SVLADE

-1226 SESELA
+1226 SESDLA

-1252 GSIEFDE
+1252 DDIEFDE
-1259 SELPEFGEEDALS
+1259 NELPEFGEEDALS
-1272 AMADGPSLADFELD
+1272 AMADEPSLADFELD

-1297 DEVEFDEL
+1297 DEV
-1305 ELPEFGEEEALAA
+1305 
-1318 IADEPSYDA
+1318 
-1327 PVVEEEVFAAEE
+1327 
-1339 PAVES
+1339 
-1344 DITSEESALDDVLE
+1344 
-1358 PSEVATDN
+1358 
-1366 VESAEEQAQ
+1366 
-1375 AETTDDVF
+1375 

-1414 EEVFAAEEPAV
+1414 EDAFATEDPAV
-1425 ESEVTSEE
+1425 ESEITSDEP
-1433 SALDDVLEPSEVAD
+1433 ALDDVLEPSEAATDNAKSAEEQAQAETTDDAFDVDELELPEFGEDEALAAMAD
-1447 DNVESAEE
+1447 EPSYDAPVVEEEAFATGEPAVESEITSDESALDEELEPSKAATDNVESAEEQAQAETTDDAFDVDELELPEFGEDEALAAMADEPSYDAPVVEEEAFATGEPVVESEITSEESALDDMLEPSEAATDNAESAEE

-1491 DAPVVEEDAF
+1491 DAPVVEEEAF
-1501 ATEEPAVE
+1501 AAEEPVVE
-1509 SEITSDE
+1509 SEVTSEE
-1516 SALDEVLEPSEAAT
+1516 SALDEELEPSEAAT

-1541 AETTDDAFDFDELE
+1541 AETTDDAFDF
-1555 LPVFGEDEALVA
+1555 
-1567 MADEPSYDAPLVEEE
+1567 
-1582 AFAAEEPA
+1582 
-1590 VESEVTSEES
+1590 
-1600 ALDDVLEPSEAATD
+1600 
-1614 NVESAEEQVQAEITD
+1614 
-1629 DAFDVDE
+1629 DE

-1689 AEELEEA
+1689 AEELDEA

-1726 NKLHINPSSYEE
+1726 NKPHINPSSYEE

-1762 EFDEAAMAHLLS
+1762 EFDEAAMADLLS
-1774 EDALDDNFF
+1774 EEALDDNFF

-1829 EEREIWSSEEALRQ
+1829 DEREIWSSEEALRQ

-1910 AEASGK
+1910 AEAAGK

-1935 LEEAIVYGDDDVR
+1935 LEEAIVYGDDVVR

>member
-118 RVPSLAQVRS
+118 RVPSLSQVRS

-142 DKLNATSR
+142 DKLNATPR
-150 PIAPTPVT
+150 PIAPTPIT
-158 RPVKVTPVTRPV
+158 RPVKA
-170 KVTPATPAQA
+170 TPATPAQA
-180 VSETVKVESQVDT
+180 VSETVKVEPPVDT
-193 TPVKTP
+193 TPVKAP
-199 DVPQVKTLEKQ
+199 EVPQVKTLEKQ

-308 RRKEAEPSASETQTE
+308 RRKEAEPSVSETQTE

-352 SDDNSELLFDDTMGD
+352 SDDNSELLFDDSMGE

-497 DDDEV
+497 DDDEA

-546 PVIDESELETPSSL
+546 PVIDESELDTQSSL

-684 PEEELATA
+684 PVEELATA

-709 AQEGDAAEP
+709 AQEDDAAEP

-739 VSEPAIEEGNTEGD
+739 VSEPAIEEGNAEGD
-753 LVDNTA
+753 LVDNSA

-779 PTAEVEELVESI
+779 PAAEVEELVEAI
-791 DSPMAGDEFEPTEFN
+791 DSSMAGDEFEPTEFN

-832 EEASTAE
+832 EEGSNAE
-839 AELDTDPQTLQES
+839 AELDTDPQSLQES
-852 LEDST
+852 LDDSS

-865 PSEPVLPTEQLVDL
+865 PSEPLLPPDPLADL
-879 PVEEGETGDIDDIDA
+879 PLEEGETSDVDDIDA
-894 QDDQNDDWL
+894 QDDQDDDWL

-910 ESPRQSIDEYEP
+910 ESPLDSIDEYQS

-936 HEIATTAP
+936 HEIATTTP

-961 SAIDEVESPQID
+961 SAIDEVESPHID
-973 SELHEVDSD
+973 LEQHEVDSD
-982 ERIAST
+982 EHLAST
-988 SLATE
+988 PLATE
-993 VTEEALDGH
+993 VTEEALDEH

-1013 TQAQDDELVD
+1013 TPAQDDELVD

-1047 QELEA
+1047 QALEA
-1052 TATEM
+1052 PSAEM
-1057 PLEEPVHETPT
+1057 PLEEPVLETPT

-1077 TPVEEDWA
+1077 TPIEEDWA

-1090 FDGLVT
+1090 FDGLAT

-1101 QAQQEESLAGL
+1101 QTQQEESLAGL

-1117 TAEQDDSLDDLE
+1117 TAEQDDSFDDLE
-1129 LLEFDEE
+1129 LLEFDED
-1136 DALEALADESAQEAN
+1136 DALEALADESVQEAN

-1163 LALNEFGEDDEL
+1163 LALTEFGEDDEL
-1175 AVLADE
+1175 SVLADE

-1226 SESELA
+1226 SESDLA

-1252 GSIEFDE
+1252 DDIEFDE
-1259 SELPEFGEEDALS
+1259 NELPEFGEEDALS
-1272 AMADGPSLADFELD
+1272 AMADEPSLADFELD

-1297 DEVEFDEL
+1297 DEV
-1305 ELPEFGEEEALAA
+1305 
-1318 IADEPSYDA
+1318 
-1327 PVVEEEVFAAEE
+1327 
-1339 PAVES
+1339 
-1344 DITSEESALDDVLE
+1344 
-1358 PSEVATDN
+1358 
-1366 VESAEEQAQ
+1366 
-1375 AETTDDVF
+1375 
-1383 DFDELELPEF
+1383 
-1393 GEDEALAAMAD
+1393 
-1404 EPSYDAPVVE
+1404 
-1414 EEVFAAEEPAV
+1414 
-1425 ESEVTSEE
+1425 
-1433 SALDDVLEPSEVAD
+1433 
-1447 DNVESAEE
+1447 
-1455 QAQAETTDDAFDFD
+1455 DFD

-1501 ATEEPAVE
+1501 AAEEPAVE
-1509 SEITSDE
+1509 SETTSDE
-1516 SALDEVLEPSEAAT
+1516 STLDDVLEPSEAAT
-1530 DNVESAEEQAQ
+1530 DNAKSAEEQVQ
-1541 AETTDDAFDFDELE
+1541 AETTDDAFDVDELE
-1555 LPVFGEDEALVA
+1555 LPEFGEDEALAA
-1567 MADEPSYDAPLVEEE
+1567 MADEPSYDAPVVEEDAFAAEEPAVESETTSDESTLDDVLEPSKAATDNAESAEEQVQAETTDDAFDVDELELPEFGEDEALAAMADEPSYDAPVVEEE

-1590 VESEVTSEES
+1590 VESKTTSDES
-1600 ALDDVLEPSEAATD
+1600 ALDKVLEPSEAATD

-1689 AEELEEA
+1689 AEELDEA

-1726 NKLHINPSSYEE
+1726 NKPHINPSSYEE

-1762 EFDEAAMAHLLS
+1762 EFDEAAMADLLS
-1774 EDALDDNFF
+1774 EEALDDNFF

-1816 DNPSAEVT
+1816 DTPSAEVT

-1829 EEREIWSSEEALRQ
+1829 DEREIWSSEEALRQ

-1910 AEASGK
+1910 AEAAGK

-1935 LEEAIVYGDDDVR
+1935 LEEAIVYGDDVVR

>member
-150 PIAPTPVT
+150 PIAP
-158 RPVKVTPVTRPV
+158 TPVTRPV

-497 DDDEV
+497 DDDEA

-546 PVIDESELETPSSL
+546 PVIDESELETQSSL

-709 AQEGDAAEP
+709 AQEDDAAES

-739 VSEPAIEEGNTEGD
+739 VSEPAIEEVSAEVD
-753 LVDNTA
+753 SVDNTA
-759 IDDLLDDVLP
+759 IDELLDDVLP
-769 LEEASPKQDE
+769 LEDASPEQDE

-791 DSPMAGDEFEPTEFN
+791 DSPMVDDEFEPTEFN

-832 EEASTAE
+832 EEVSTAE
-839 AELDTDPQTLQES
+839 AELNTDPQNLQES
-852 LEDST
+852 LDDST
-857 EALLEEAA
+857 ESLLEEAA
-865 PSEPVLPTEQLVDL
+865 PSEPVLPSDPLADL
-879 PVEEGETGDIDDIDA
+879 PVEEGETGDVDDIDA
-894 QDDQNDDWL
+894 QDDQDDDWL

-910 ESPRQSIDEYEP
+910 ESPLDSIDEYES

-928 SEQELLSD
+928 AEQELLSD

-951 QEPQEEDWLQ
+951 QELQEEDWLQ

-988 SLATE
+988 PLATE
-993 VTEEALDGH
+993 VTEEALDEH

-1007 LSELDD
+1007 LSELDA
-1013 TQAQDDELVD
+1013 TPAQDDELVD

-1047 QELEA
+1047 QALEA
-1052 TATEM
+1052 PSAEM

-1077 TPVEEDWA
+1077 TPIEEDWA

-1090 FDGLVT
+1090 FDGLAT

-1101 QAQQEESLAGL
+1101 QTQQEESLAGL
-1112 AEAES
+1112 VEAES
-1117 TAEQDDSLDDLE
+1117 TTEQDDSLDDLE
-1129 LLEFDEE
+1129 LLEFDED
-1136 DALEALADESAQEAN
+1136 DALEALADESVQEAN

-1226 SESELA
+1226 SESDLA

-1252 GSIEFDE
+1252 DDIEFDE
-1259 SELPEFGEEDALS
+1259 NELPEFGEEDALS
-1272 AMADGPSLADFELD
+1272 AMADEPSLADFELD

-1305 ELPEFGEEEALAA
+1305 ELPEFGEDEALAA
-1318 IADEPSYDA
+1318 MADEPSYDD
-1327 PVVEEEVFAAEE
+1327 PVMEEDAFAAEE

-1344 DITSEESALDDVLE
+1344 EVTSEESALDEVLE
-1358 PSEVATDN
+1358 PSEVADDN

-1375 AETTDDVF
+1375 AETKDDAF

-1509 SEITSDE
+1509 SDITSEE
-1516 SALDEVLEPSEAAT
+1516 SASDEVLEPT
-1530 DNVESAEEQAQ
+1530 
-1541 AETTDDAFDFDELE
+1541 
-1555 LPVFGEDEALVA
+1555 
-1567 MADEPSYDAPLVEEE
+1567 
-1582 AFAAEEPA
+1582 
-1590 VESEVTSEES
+1590 
-1600 ALDDVLEPSEAATD
+1600 EAATD

-1641 FGEDEAAEA
+1641 FGEDEALAAMADEPSYDAPVVEEEVFAAEEPAVEFETTSDESALDKVLEPSEVATDNVESAEKQAQAETTDDAFDFDELDLPEFGEDEAAEA

-1669 FEIDDIELPEFG
+1669 FEIDELDLPEFG

-1689 AEELEEA
+1689 AEELDEA

-1726 NKLHINPSSYEE
+1726 NKPHINPSSYEE

>member
-106 QNIHSLVPGSTL
+106 QNIHSLVSGSTL

-142 DKLNATSR
+142 DKLNATPR
-150 PIAPTPVT
+150 PIAP
-158 RPVKVTPVTRPV
+158 TPVTRPV

-180 VSETVKVESQVDT
+180 VSETVKVEPQIDT

-199 DVPQVKTLEKQ
+199 EVPQVKTLEKQ

-352 SDDNSELLFDDTMGD
+352 SDDNSELLFDDSMGE

-497 DDDEV
+497 DDDEA

-546 PVIDESELETPSSL
+546 PVIDESELDTQSSL

-684 PEEELATA
+684 PEEELVTA

-709 AQEGDAAEP
+709 AQKDDAAEP

-739 VSEPAIEEGNTEGD
+739 VSEPAIEEGNAEGD
-753 LVDNTA
+753 LVDNSA

-779 PTAEVEELVESI
+779 QAAEVEELVEAI
-791 DSPMAGDEFEPTEFN
+791 DSSMAGDEFEPTEFN

-832 EEASTAE
+832 EEGSNAE
-839 AELDTDPQTLQES
+839 AELDTDPQPLQES
-852 LEDST
+852 LDDSS

-865 PSEPVLPTEQLVDL
+865 PSEPVLPSDPLADL
-879 PVEEGETGDIDDIDA
+879 PLEEGESGDVDDIDA
-894 QDDQNDDWL
+894 QDDQDDDWL

-910 ESPRQSIDEYEP
+910 ESPLDSIDEYQS

-928 SEQELLSD
+928 AEQELLSD
-936 HEIATTAP
+936 HEIATTTP

-961 SAIDEVESPQID
+961 SAIDEVESPHID
-973 SELHEVDSD
+973 LEQHEVDSD
-982 ERIAST
+982 EHLAST
-988 SLATE
+988 PLATE
-993 VTEEALDGH
+993 VTEEALDEH
-1002 PDDAM
+1002 PDDTM

-1013 TQAQDDELVD
+1013 TPAQDDELVD

-1047 QELEA
+1047 QALEA
-1052 TATEM
+1052 PSAEM
-1057 PLEEPVHETPT
+1057 PLEEPVLETPT

-1077 TPVEEDWA
+1077 TPIEEDWA

-1090 FDGLVT
+1090 FDGLAT

-1101 QAQQEESLAGL
+1101 QTQQEESLAGL

-1129 LLEFDEE
+1129 LLEFDED
-1136 DALEALADESAQEAN
+1136 DALEALADESVQEAN

-1163 LALNEFGEDDEL
+1163 LALTEFGEDDEL

-1226 SESELA
+1226 SESDLA

-1252 GSIEFDE
+1252 DDIEFDE
-1259 SELPEFGEEDALS
+1259 NELPEFGEEDALS
-1272 AMADGPSLADFELD
+1272 AMADEPSLADFELD
-1286 EPVEEGEIDLA
+1286 EPVAEGEIDLA
-1297 DEVEFDEL
+1297 DEV
-1305 ELPEFGEEEALAA
+1305 
-1318 IADEPSYDA
+1318 
-1327 PVVEEEVFAAEE
+1327 
-1339 PAVES
+1339 
-1344 DITSEESALDDVLE
+1344 
-1358 PSEVATDN
+1358 
-1366 VESAEEQAQ
+1366 
-1375 AETTDDVF
+1375 

-1404 EPSYDAPVVE
+1404 EPSYEAPVVE
-1414 EEVFAAEEPAV
+1414 EDAFAAEEPAV
-1425 ESEVTSEE
+1425 EFEITSDE
-1433 SALDDVLEPSEVAD
+1433 SALDEVLEPSKAAT

-1455 QAQAETTDDAFDFD
+1455 QAQVETTDDAFDFD

-1491 DAPVVEEDAF
+1491 DAPVVEEEAF
-1501 ATEEPAVE
+1501 AAEEPAVE

-1516 SALDEVLEPSEAAT
+1516 SALDDVVEPSEAET
-1530 DNVESAEEQAQ
+1530 DNAESAEEQVQ
-1541 AETTDDAFDFDELE
+1541 AETTDDAFDVDELD
-1555 LPVFGEDEALVA
+1555 LPEFGEDEALAA
-1567 MADEPSYDAPLVEEE
+1567 MADEPSYDAPVVEEE
-1582 AFAAEEPA
+1582 AFATEEPA
-1590 VESEVTSEES
+1590 VESETTSDES

-1614 NVESAEEQVQAEITD
+1614 NVESAEEQAQVETTD
-1629 DAFDVDE
+1629 DAFDFDE

-1689 AEELEEA
+1689 AEELDEA

-1726 NKLHINPSSYEE
+1726 NKPHINPSSYEE

-1762 EFDEAAMAHLLS
+1762 EFDEAAMADLLS
-1774 EDALDDNFF
+1774 EEALDDNFF

-1829 EEREIWSSEEALRQ
+1829 DEREIWSSEEALRQ

-1910 AEASGK
+1910 AEAAGK

-1935 LEEAIVYGDDDVR
+1935 LEEAIVYGDDVVR

>member
-142 DKLNATSR
+142 DKLNATPR

-158 RPVKVTPVTRPV
+158 RPVKVTP
-170 KVTPATPAQA
+170 ATPVQA
-180 VSETVKVESQVDT
+180 VSETVKVESQIDT
-193 TPVKTP
+193 TPVKAP
-199 DVPQVKTLEKQ
+199 EVPQVKTLEKQ

-352 SDDNSELLFDDTMGD
+352 SDDNSELLFDDSMGE

-516 PTENKQMSD
+516 PTKNKQMSD

-546 PVIDESELETPSSL
+546 PVIDESELDTQSSL

-684 PEEELATA
+684 PEEELVTA

-709 AQEGDAAEP
+709 AQEDDAAEP

-739 VSEPAIEEGNTEGD
+739 VSEPAIEEGNAEGD

-779 PTAEVEELVESI
+779 PAAEVEELVEAI

-832 EEASTAE
+832 EEGTAAE
-839 AELDTDPQTLQES
+839 VELDTEPQPLQES
-852 LEDST
+852 LDDSS

-865 PSEPVLPTEQLVDL
+865 PSEPVLPSDPLADL
-879 PVEEGETGDIDDIDA
+879 PLEEGESGDADDIDD
-894 QDDQNDDWL
+894 QDDQDDDWL

-910 ESPRQSIDEYEP
+910 ESPLDSIDEYQS
-922 TTQTET
+922 TTQTE
-928 SEQELLSD
+928 SAEQELLSD
-936 HEIATTAP
+936 HEIATTTP

-951 QEPQEEDWLQ
+951 LEPQEEDWLQ
-961 SAIDEVESPQID
+961 SAIDEVESPHID
-973 SELHEVDSD
+973 LEQHEVDSD
-982 ERIAST
+982 EHLAST
-988 SLATE
+988 PLATE
-993 VTEEALDGH
+993 VTEEALDEH
-1002 PDDAM
+1002 PDDTM

-1013 TQAQDDELVD
+1013 TPAQDDELVD

-1047 QELEA
+1047 QALEA
-1052 TATEM
+1052 PSAEM
-1057 PLEEPVHETPT
+1057 PLEEPVLETPT

-1077 TPVEEDWA
+1077 TPIEEDWA

-1090 FDGLVT
+1090 FDGLAT
-1096 DSELP
+1096 DSELS
-1101 QAQQEESLAGL
+1101 QTQQEESLAGL
-1112 AEAES
+1112 TEAES

-1129 LLEFDEE
+1129 LLEFDED
-1136 DALEALADESAQEAN
+1136 DALEALADESVQEAN

-1163 LALNEFGEDDEL
+1163 LALTEFGEDDEL

-1181 PGFAEPSLESE
+1181 PGFAEPSLDSE

-1226 SESELA
+1226 SESDLA

-1246 SAVTDL
+1246 SAVTELDD
-1252 GSIEFDE
+1252 IEFDE
-1259 SELPEFGEEDALS
+1259 NELPEFGEEDALS
-1272 AMADGPSLADFELD
+1272 AMADEPSLADFELD

-1297 DEVEFDEL
+1297 DEV
-1305 ELPEFGEEEALAA
+1305 
-1318 IADEPSYDA
+1318 
-1327 PVVEEEVFAAEE
+1327 
-1339 PAVES
+1339 
-1344 DITSEESALDDVLE
+1344 
-1358 PSEVATDN
+1358 
-1366 VESAEEQAQ
+1366 
-1375 AETTDDVF
+1375 

-1414 EEVFAAEEPAV
+1414 EDAFAAEEPAV
-1425 ESEVTSEE
+1425 ESETTSDE
-1433 SALDDVLEPSEVAD
+1433 STLDDVLEPSEAAT
-1447 DNVESAEE
+1447 DNAKSAEE
-1455 QAQAETTDDAFDFD
+1455 QVQAETTDDAFDFD
-1469 ELELPEFGEDEALA
+1469 KLELPEFGEDEALA

-1509 SEITSDE
+1509 SEITS
-1516 SALDEVLEPSEAAT
+1516 
-1530 DNVESAEEQAQ
+1530 
-1541 AETTDDAFDFDELE
+1541 
-1555 LPVFGEDEALVA
+1555 
-1567 MADEPSYDAPLVEEE
+1567 
-1582 AFAAEEPA
+1582 
-1590 VESEVTSEES
+1590 EES

-1629 DAFDVDE
+1629 DAFDFDELELPEFGEDEALAAMADELSFDAPVVEEEAFATEEPAVESEITSDESALGEELEPSKAATDNAESAEEQVQAETTDDAFDFDELELPEFGEDEALAAMADEPSYDAPVVEEEAFATEEPAVESETTSEESALDDMLEPSKAATDNVESAEEQAQVETTDDAFDFDE

-1689 AEELEEA
+1689 AEELDEA

-1726 NKLHINPSSYEE
+1726 NKPHINPSSYEE

-1756 EEVLHS
+1756 DEVLHS
-1762 EFDEAAMAHLLS
+1762 EFDEAAMADLLS
-1774 EDALDDNFF
+1774 EEALDDNFF

-1829 EEREIWSSEEALRQ
+1829 DEREIWSSEEALRQ

-1910 AEASGK
+1910 AEAAGK

-1935 LEEAIVYGDDDVR
+1935 LEEAIVYGDDVVR

>member
-142 DKLNATSR
+142 DKLNATPR
-150 PIAPTPVT
+150 PIAP
-158 RPVKVTPVTRPV
+158 TPVTRPV

-180 VSETVKVESQVDT
+180 VSETVKVEPQIDT

-199 DVPQVKTLEKQ
+199 EVPQVKTLEKQ

-352 SDDNSELLFDDTMGD
+352 SDDNSELLFDDSMGE

-497 DDDEV
+497 DDDEA

-546 PVIDESELETPSSL
+546 PVIDESELDTQSSL

-630 DEEESLDEF
+630 DEEESLDDF

-684 PEEELATA
+684 PVEELATA

-709 AQEGDAAEP
+709 AQEDDAAEP

-739 VSEPAIEEGNTEGD
+739 VSEPAIEEGNAEGD

-779 PTAEVEELVESI
+779 PAAEVEELVEAI

-832 EEASTAE
+832 EEGTAAE
-839 AELDTDPQTLQES
+839 VELDTEPQPLQES
-852 LEDST
+852 LDDSS

-865 PSEPVLPTEQLVDL
+865 PSEPVLPSDPLADL
-879 PVEEGETGDIDDIDA
+879 PLEEGESGDADDIDD
-894 QDDQNDDWL
+894 QDDQDDDWL

-910 ESPRQSIDEYEP
+910 ESPLDSIDEYQS
-922 TTQTET
+922 TTQTE
-928 SEQELLSD
+928 SAEQELLSD
-936 HEIATTAP
+936 HEIATTTP

-951 QEPQEEDWLQ
+951 LEPQEEDWLQ
-961 SAIDEVESPQID
+961 SAIDEVESPHID
-973 SELHEVDSD
+973 LEQHEVDSD
-982 ERIAST
+982 EHLAST
-988 SLATE
+988 PLATE
-993 VTEEALDGH
+993 VTEEALDEH
-1002 PDDAM
+1002 PDDTM

-1013 TQAQDDELVD
+1013 TPAQDDELVD

-1047 QELEA
+1047 QALEA
-1052 TATEM
+1052 PSAEM
-1057 PLEEPVHETPT
+1057 PLEEPVLETPT

-1077 TPVEEDWA
+1077 TPIEEDWA

-1090 FDGLVT
+1090 FDGLAT

-1101 QAQQEESLAGL
+1101 QTQQEESLAGL
-1112 AEAES
+1112 TEAES
-1117 TAEQDDSLDDLE
+1117 TAEQDDSLNDLE
-1129 LLEFDEE
+1129 LLEFDED
-1136 DALEALADESAQEAN
+1136 DALEALADESVQEAN

-1163 LALNEFGEDDEL
+1163 LALTEFGEDDEL
-1175 AVLADE
+1175 SVLADE

-1226 SESELA
+1226 SESDLA

-1252 GSIEFDE
+1252 DDIEFDE
-1259 SELPEFGEEDALS
+1259 NELPEFGEEDALS
-1272 AMADGPSLADFELD
+1272 AMADEPSLADFELD
-1286 EPVEEGEIDLA
+1286 EFVEEGEIDLA
-1297 DEVEFDEL
+1297 DEV
-1305 ELPEFGEEEALAA
+1305 
-1318 IADEPSYDA
+1318 
-1327 PVVEEEVFAAEE
+1327 
-1339 PAVES
+1339 
-1344 DITSEESALDDVLE
+1344 
-1358 PSEVATDN
+1358 
-1366 VESAEEQAQ
+1366 
-1375 AETTDDVF
+1375 

-1414 EEVFAAEEPAV
+1414 EDAFATEESAVESEITSDKPTLDDVFEPSEAATDNAKSAEEQVQAETTDDAFDVDELELPEFGEDEALAAMADEPSYDAPVVEEDAFAAEEPAV
-1425 ESEVTSEE
+1425 ESETTSDE
-1433 SALDDVLEPSEVAD
+1433 STLDDVLEPSEAAT
-1447 DNVESAEE
+1447 DNAKSAEE
-1455 QAQAETTDDAFDFD
+1455 QVQAETTDDAFDVD

-1509 SEITSDE
+1509 SEITS
-1516 SALDEVLEPSEAAT
+1516 
-1530 DNVESAEEQAQ
+1530 
-1541 AETTDDAFDFDELE
+1541 
-1555 LPVFGEDEALVA
+1555 
-1567 MADEPSYDAPLVEEE
+1567 
-1582 AFAAEEPA
+1582 
-1590 VESEVTSEES
+1590 EES

-1629 DAFDVDE
+1629 DAFDFDELELPEFGEDEALAAMADEPSDDAPVVEEEAFAAEEPTVESEITSDESALDEELEPSEAATDNVESAEEQAQVETTDDAFDFDE

-1689 AEELEEA
+1689 AEELDEA

-1726 NKLHINPSSYEE
+1726 NKPHINPSSYEE

-1762 EFDEAAMAHLLS
+1762 EFDEAAMADLLS
-1774 EDALDDNFF
+1774 EEALDDNFF

-1816 DNPSAEVT
+1816 DTPSAEVT

-1829 EEREIWSSEEALRQ
+1829 DEREIWSSEEALRQ

-1910 AEASGK
+1910 AEAAGK

-1935 LEEAIVYGDDDVR
+1935 LEEAIVYGDDVVR

>member
-142 DKLNATSR
+142 DKLNATPR

-158 RPVKVTPVTRPV
+158 RPVKA
-170 KVTPATPAQA
+170 TPATPAQA
-180 VSETVKVESQVDT
+180 VSETVKVEPPVDT
-193 TPVKTP
+193 TPVKAP
-199 DVPQVKTLEKQ
+199 EVPQVKTLEKQ

-308 RRKEAEPSASETQTE
+308 RRKEAEPSVSETQTE

-352 SDDNSELLFDDTMGD
+352 SDDNSELLFDDSMGE

-497 DDDEV
+497 DDDEA

-546 PVIDESELETPSSL
+546 PVIDESELDTQSSL

-684 PEEELATA
+684 PVEELATA

-709 AQEGDAAEP
+709 AQEDDAAEP

-739 VSEPAIEEGNTEGD
+739 VSEPAIEEGNAEGD
-753 LVDNTA
+753 LVDNSA

-779 PTAEVEELVESI
+779 PAAEVEELVEAI
-791 DSPMAGDEFEPTEFN
+791 DSSMAGDEFEPTEFN

-832 EEASTAE
+832 EEGSNAE
-839 AELDTDPQTLQES
+839 AELDTDPQSLQES
-852 LEDST
+852 LDDSS

-865 PSEPVLPTEQLVDL
+865 PSEPVLPSSDPLADL
-879 PVEEGETGDIDDIDA
+879 PLEEGETSDVDDIDA
-894 QDDQNDDWL
+894 QDDQDDDWL

-910 ESPRQSIDEYEP
+910 ESPLDSIDEYQS

-936 HEIATTAP
+936 HEIATTTP

-961 SAIDEVESPQID
+961 SAIDEVESPHID
-973 SELHEVDSD
+973 LEQHEVDSD
-982 ERIAST
+982 EHLAST
-988 SLATE
+988 PLATE
-993 VTEEALDGH
+993 VTEEALDEH
-1002 PDDAM
+1002 PDDTM
-1007 LSELDD
+1007 LSEIDD
-1013 TQAQDDELVD
+1013 TPAQDDELVD

-1047 QELEA
+1047 QALEA
-1052 TATEM
+1052 PSAEM
-1057 PLEEPVHETPT
+1057 PLEEPVLETPT

-1077 TPVEEDWA
+1077 TPIEEDWA

-1090 FDGLVT
+1090 FDGLAT

-1101 QAQQEESLAGL
+1101 QTQQEESLAGL

-1129 LLEFDEE
+1129 LLEFDED
-1136 DALEALADESAQEAN
+1136 DALEALADESVQEAN

-1163 LALNEFGEDDEL
+1163 LALTEFGEDDEL

-1226 SESELA
+1226 SESDLA

-1252 GSIEFDE
+1252 DDIEFDE
-1259 SELPEFGEEDALS
+1259 NELPEFGEEDALS
-1272 AMADGPSLADFELD
+1272 AMADEPSLADFELD

-1297 DEVEFDEL
+1297 DEVDFDEL
-1305 ELPEFGEEEALAA
+1305 ELPEFGEDEALAA
-1318 IADEPSYDA
+1318 MADEPSYDA
-1327 PVVEEEVFAAEE
+1327 PIVEEDAFAAEE

-1344 DITSEESALDDVLE
+1344 ETTSDESTLDDVLE
-1358 PSEVATDN
+1358 PSKAATDN
-1366 VESAEEQAQ
+1366 AESAEEQVQ
-1375 AETTDDVF
+1375 AETTDDAF
-1383 DFDELELPEF
+1383 DVDELELPEF

-1414 EEVFAAEEPAV
+1414 EEAFAAEEPAV
-1425 ESEVTSEE
+1425 ESKTTSDE
-1433 SALDDVLEPSEVAD
+1433 SALDKVLEPSEAAT

-1455 QAQAETTDDAFDFD
+1455 QVQAEITDDAFDVD

-1501 ATEEPAVE
+1501 AAEEPAVE
-1509 SEITSDE
+1509 SEITSEE
-1516 SALDEVLEPSEAAT
+1516 SALDDVLEPSKAAT

-1541 AETTDDAFDFDELE
+1541 VETTDDAFDF
-1555 LPVFGEDEALVA
+1555 
-1567 MADEPSYDAPLVEEE
+1567 
-1582 AFAAEEPA
+1582 
-1590 VESEVTSEES
+1590 
-1600 ALDDVLEPSEAATD
+1600 
-1614 NVESAEEQVQAEITD
+1614 
-1629 DAFDVDE
+1629 DE

-1689 AEELEEA
+1689 AEELDEA

-1726 NKLHINPSSYEE
+1726 NKPHINPSSYEE

-1762 EFDEAAMAHLLS
+1762 EFDEAAMADLLS
-1774 EDALDDNFF
+1774 EEALDDNFF

-1816 DNPSAEVT
+1816 DTPSAEVT

-1829 EEREIWSSEEALRQ
+1829 DEREIWSSEEALRQ

-1910 AEASGK
+1910 AEAAGK

-1935 LEEAIVYGDDDVR
+1935 LEEAIVYGDDVVR

>member
-142 DKLNATSR
+142 DKLNATPR

-158 RPVKVTPVTRPV
+158 RPVKVTP
-170 KVTPATPAQA
+170 ATPVQA
-180 VSETVKVESQVDT
+180 VSETVKVEPPVDT
-193 TPVKTP
+193 TPVKAP
-199 DVPQVKTLEKQ
+199 EVPQVKTLEKQ

-352 SDDNSELLFDDTMGD
+352 SDDNSELLFDDSMGE

-497 DDDEV
+497 DDDEA

-546 PVIDESELETPSSL
+546 PVIDESELDTQSSL

-630 DEEESLDEF
+630 DEEESLDDF

-684 PEEELATA
+684 PVEELATA

-709 AQEGDAAEP
+709 AQEDDAAEL

-739 VSEPAIEEGNTEGD
+739 VSEPAIEEGNAEGD

-779 PTAEVEELVESI
+779 PAAEVEELVEAI

-832 EEASTAE
+832 EEGSAA
-839 AELDTDPQTLQES
+839 
-852 LEDST
+852 
-857 EALLEEAA
+857 EAA
-865 PSEPVLPTEQLVDL
+865 PSEPVLPSDPLADL
-879 PVEEGETGDIDDIDA
+879 PLEEGESGDADDIDD
-894 QDDQNDDWL
+894 QDDQDDDWL

-910 ESPRQSIDEYEP
+910 ESPLDSIDEYQS

-928 SEQELLSD
+928 AEQELLSD
-936 HEIATTAP
+936 HEIATTTP

-951 QEPQEEDWLQ
+951 LEPQEEDWLQ
-961 SAIDEVESPQID
+961 SAIDEVESPHID
-973 SELHEVDSD
+973 LEQHEVDSD
-982 ERIAST
+982 EHLAST
-988 SLATE
+988 PLATE
-993 VTEEALDGH
+993 VTEEALDEH
-1002 PDDAM
+1002 PDDTM
-1007 LSELDD
+1007 LSEIDD
-1013 TQAQDDELVD
+1013 TPAQDDELVD

-1035 AEALLAQDIEDA
+1035 VEALLAQDIEDA
-1047 QELEA
+1047 QALEA
-1052 TATEM
+1052 PSAEM
-1057 PLEEPVHETPT
+1057 PLEEPVLETPT

-1077 TPVEEDWA
+1077 TPIEEDWA

-1090 FDGLVT
+1090 FDGLAT

-1101 QAQQEESLAGL
+1101 QTQQEESLAGL

-1129 LLEFDEE
+1129 LLEFDED
-1136 DALEALADESAQEAN
+1136 DALEALADESVQEAN

-1163 LALNEFGEDDEL
+1163 LALTEFGEDDEL
-1175 AVLADE
+1175 SVLADE

-1226 SESELA
+1226 SESDLA

-1252 GSIEFDE
+1252 DDIEFDE
-1259 SELPEFGEEDALS
+1259 NELPEFGEEDALS
-1272 AMADGPSLADFELD
+1272 AMADEPSLADFELD

-1297 DEVEFDEL
+1297 DEV
-1305 ELPEFGEEEALAA
+1305 
-1318 IADEPSYDA
+1318 
-1327 PVVEEEVFAAEE
+1327 
-1339 PAVES
+1339 
-1344 DITSEESALDDVLE
+1344 
-1358 PSEVATDN
+1358 
-1366 VESAEEQAQ
+1366 
-1375 AETTDDVF
+1375 
-1383 DFDELELPEF
+1383 
-1393 GEDEALAAMAD
+1393 
-1404 EPSYDAPVVE
+1404 
-1414 EEVFAAEEPAV
+1414 
-1425 ESEVTSEE
+1425 
-1433 SALDDVLEPSEVAD
+1433 
-1447 DNVESAEE
+1447 
-1455 QAQAETTDDAFDFD
+1455 DFD

-1501 ATEEPAVE
+1501 AAEDPAVE
-1509 SEITSDE
+1509 SEITSDEPALDDVLEPSEAATDNAKSAEEQAQAETTDDAFDVDELELPEFGEDEALAAMADEPSYDAPIVEEDAFAAEDPVVESEITSEESALDDVLEPSEAETDNVESEEEQAQTETTDDAFDVDELELPEFGEDEALAAMADEPSYDAPVVEEDAFAAEEPVVESDITSEE

-1541 AETTDDAFDFDELE
+1541 AETTDDAFDVDELE
-1555 LPVFGEDEALVA
+1555 LPEFGEDEALAA
-1567 MADEPSYDAPLVEEE
+1567 MADEPSYDAPVVEEE
-1582 AFAAEEPA
+1582 AFAAEKPT
-1590 VESEVTSEES
+1590 VESEITSDES

-1614 NVESAEEQVQAEITD
+1614 NVESAEEQAQVETTD
-1629 DAFDVDE
+1629 DAFDFDE

-1689 AEELEEA
+1689 AEELDEA

-1726 NKLHINPSSYEE
+1726 NKPHINPSSYEE

-1762 EFDEAAMAHLLS
+1762 EFDEAAMADLLS
-1774 EDALDDNFF
+1774 EEALDDNFF

-1829 EEREIWSSEEALRQ
+1829 DEREIWSSEEALRQ

-1910 AEASGK
+1910 AEAAGK

-1935 LEEAIVYGDDDVR
+1935 LEEAIVYGDDVVR

>member
-142 DKLNATSR
+142 DKLNATPR

-158 RPVKVTPVTRPV
+158 RPVKVTP
-170 KVTPATPAQA
+170 ATPVQA
-180 VSETVKVESQVDT
+180 VSETVKVEPPVDT
-193 TPVKTP
+193 TPVKAP
-199 DVPQVKTLEKQ
+199 EVPQVKTLEKQ

-352 SDDNSELLFDDTMGD
+352 SDDNSELLFDDSMGE

-497 DDDEV
+497 DDDEA

-546 PVIDESELETPSSL
+546 PVIDESELDTQSSL

-684 PEEELATA
+684 PEEELVTA

-709 AQEGDAAEP
+709 AQEDDAAEP

-739 VSEPAIEEGNTEGD
+739 VSEPAIEEGNAEGD

-779 PTAEVEELVESI
+779 PAAEVEELVEAI

-832 EEASTAE
+832 EEGSTAE
-839 AELDTDPQTLQES
+839 AELDTDPQSLQES
-852 LEDST
+852 LDDSS

-865 PSEPVLPTEQLVDL
+865 PSEPVLPSSDPLADL
-879 PVEEGETGDIDDIDA
+879 PLEEGETSDVDDIDA
-894 QDDQNDDWL
+894 QDDQDDDWL

-910 ESPRQSIDEYEP
+910 ESPLDSIDEHES

-936 HEIATTAP
+936 HEIATTTP

-961 SAIDEVESPQID
+961 SAIDEVESPHID
-973 SELHEVDSD
+973 LEQHGVDSD
-982 ERIAST
+982 EHLAST
-988 SLATE
+988 PLATE
-993 VTEEALDGH
+993 VTEEALDEH
-1002 PDDAM
+1002 PDDTM

-1013 TQAQDDELVD
+1013 TPAQDDALVD

-1047 QELEA
+1047 QALEA
-1052 TATEM
+1052 PSAEM
-1057 PLEEPVHETPT
+1057 PLEEPVLETPT

-1077 TPVEEDWA
+1077 TPIEEDWA

-1090 FDGLVT
+1090 FDGLAT

-1101 QAQQEESLAGL
+1101 QTQQEESLAGL
-1112 AEAES
+1112 TEAES

-1129 LLEFDEE
+1129 LLEFDED
-1136 DALEALADESAQEAN
+1136 DALEALADESVQEAN

-1163 LALNEFGEDDEL
+1163 LALTEFGEDDEL
-1175 AVLADE
+1175 SVLADE

-1226 SESELA
+1226 SESDLA

-1252 GSIEFDE
+1252 DDIEFDE
-1259 SELPEFGEEDALS
+1259 NELPEFGEEDALS
-1272 AMADGPSLADFELD
+1272 AMADEPSLADFELD

-1297 DEVEFDEL
+1297 DEV
-1305 ELPEFGEEEALAA
+1305 
-1318 IADEPSYDA
+1318 
-1327 PVVEEEVFAAEE
+1327 
-1339 PAVES
+1339 
-1344 DITSEESALDDVLE
+1344 
-1358 PSEVATDN
+1358 
-1366 VESAEEQAQ
+1366 
-1375 AETTDDVF
+1375 

-1414 EEVFAAEEPAV
+1414 EDAFAAEDPAV
-1425 ESEVTSEE
+1425 ESEITSDEP
-1433 SALDDVLEPSEVAD
+1433 ALDDVLEPSEAATDNAKSAEEQAQAETTDDAFDVDELELPEFGEDEALAAMAD
-1447 DNVESAEE
+1447 EPSYDAPVVEEEAFATGEPAVESEITSDESALDEELEPSKAATDNVESAEEQAQAETTDDAFDVDELKLPEFGEDEALAAMADEPSYDAPVVEEEAFATGEPVVESEITSEESALDDMLEPSEAATDNAESAEE

-1491 DAPVVEEDAF
+1491 DAPVVEEEAF
-1501 ATEEPAVE
+1501 AAEEPVVE
-1509 SEITSDE
+1509 SEVTSEE
-1516 SALDEVLEPSEAAT
+1516 SALDEELEPSEAAT

-1541 AETTDDAFDFDELE
+1541 AETTDDAFDF
-1555 LPVFGEDEALVA
+1555 
-1567 MADEPSYDAPLVEEE
+1567 
-1582 AFAAEEPA
+1582 
-1590 VESEVTSEES
+1590 
-1600 ALDDVLEPSEAATD
+1600 
-1614 NVESAEEQVQAEITD
+1614 
-1629 DAFDVDE
+1629 DE

-1689 AEELEEA
+1689 AEELDEA

-1726 NKLHINPSSYEE
+1726 NKPHINPSSYEE

-1762 EFDEAAMAHLLS
+1762 EFDEAAMADLLS
-1774 EDALDDNFF
+1774 EEALDDNFF

-1829 EEREIWSSEEALRQ
+1829 DEREIWSSEEALRQ

-1910 AEASGK
+1910 AEAAGK

-1935 LEEAIVYGDDDVR
+1935 LEEAIVYGDDVVR

>member
-106 QNIHSLVPGSTL
+106 QNIHSLVSGSTL

-142 DKLNATSR
+142 DKLNTTPR
-150 PIAPTPVT
+150 PIAP
-158 RPVKVTPVTRPV
+158 TPVTRPV

-180 VSETVKVESQVDT
+180 VSETVKVEPQIDT
-193 TPVKTP
+193 TSVKAP
-199 DVPQVKTLEKQ
+199 EVPQVKTLEKQ

-352 SDDNSELLFDDTMGD
+352 SDDNSELLFDDSMGE

-497 DDDEV
+497 DDDEA

-546 PVIDESELETPSSL
+546 PVIDESELDTQSSL

-630 DEEESLDEF
+630 DEEESLDDF

-684 PEEELATA
+684 PDEELVTA

-709 AQEGDAAEP
+709 AQEDDAAEP

-739 VSEPAIEEGNTEGD
+739 VSEPAIEEGNAEGD
-753 LVDNTA
+753 LVDNSA

-779 PTAEVEELVESI
+779 PAAEVEELVEAI

-832 EEASTAE
+832 EEGSTAE
-839 AELDTDPQTLQES
+839 AELDTDPQPLQES
-852 LEDST
+852 LDDSS

-865 PSEPVLPTEQLVDL
+865 PSEPVLPSDPLADL
-879 PVEEGETGDIDDIDA
+879 PLEEGESGDADDIDD
-894 QDDQNDDWL
+894 QDDQDDDWL

-910 ESPRQSIDEYEP
+910 ESPLDSIDEYES

-936 HEIATTAP
+936 HEIATTTP

-961 SAIDEVESPQID
+961 SAIDEVESPHID
-973 SELHEVDSD
+973 LEQHEVDSD
-982 ERIAST
+982 EHLAST
-988 SLATE
+988 PLATE
-993 VTEEALDGH
+993 VTEDALDEH
-1002 PDDAM
+1002 PDDTM

-1013 TQAQDDELVD
+1013 TPAQDDELVD

-1047 QELEA
+1047 QALDA
-1052 TATEM
+1052 PSAEM
-1057 PLEEPVHETPT
+1057 PLEEPVLETPT

-1077 TPVEEDWA
+1077 TPIEEDWA

-1090 FDGLVT
+1090 FDGLAT

-1101 QAQQEESLAGL
+1101 QTQQEESLAGL

-1117 TAEQDDSLDDLE
+1117 TVEQDDSLDDLE
-1129 LLEFDEE
+1129 LLEFDED
-1136 DALEALADESAQEAN
+1136 DALEALADESVQEAN

-1163 LALNEFGEDDEL
+1163 LALTEFGEDDEL
-1175 AVLADE
+1175 SVLADE

-1226 SESELA
+1226 SESDLA

-1252 GSIEFDE
+1252 DDIEFDE
-1259 SELPEFGEEDALS
+1259 NELPEFGEEDALS
-1272 AMADGPSLADFELD
+1272 AMADEPSLADFELD

-1297 DEVEFDEL
+1297 DEVDFDEL
-1305 ELPEFGEEEALAA
+1305 ELPEFGEDEALAA
-1318 IADEPSYDA
+1318 MADEPSYDA
-1327 PVVEEEVFAAEE
+1327 PIVEEEAFATEE

-1344 DITSEESALDDVLE
+1344 EITSEESALDDVLE
-1358 PSEVATDN
+1358 PTEAATDN

-1375 AETTDDVF
+1375 VETTDDAFDFDELELPEFGEDEALAAMVDEPSYDAPVVEEDAFAAEEPAVESETTSDESTLDDVLEPSKAATDNAESAEEQVQAETTDDAF
-1383 DFDELELPEF
+1383 DVDELELPEF

-1414 EEVFAAEEPAV
+1414 EEAFAAEEP
-1425 ESEVTSEE
+1425 T
-1433 SALDDVLEPSEVAD
+1433 
-1447 DNVESAEE
+1447 
-1455 QAQAETTDDAFDFD
+1455 
-1469 ELELPEFGEDEALA
+1469 
-1483 AMADEPSY
+1483 
-1491 DAPVVEEDAF
+1491 
-1501 ATEEPAVE
+1501 VE

-1516 SALDEVLEPSEAAT
+1516 SALDEELEPSEAAT

-1541 AETTDDAFDFDELE
+1541 VETTDDAFDF
-1555 LPVFGEDEALVA
+1555 
-1567 MADEPSYDAPLVEEE
+1567 
-1582 AFAAEEPA
+1582 
-1590 VESEVTSEES
+1590 
-1600 ALDDVLEPSEAATD
+1600 
-1614 NVESAEEQVQAEITD
+1614 
-1629 DAFDVDE
+1629 DE

-1689 AEELEEA
+1689 AEELDEA

-1726 NKLHINPSSYEE
+1726 NKPHINPSSYEE

-1762 EFDEAAMAHLLS
+1762 EFDEAAMADLLS
-1774 EDALDDNFF
+1774 EEALDDNFF

-1816 DNPSAEVT
+1816 DTPSAEVT

-1829 EEREIWSSEEALRQ
+1829 DEREIWSSEEALRQ

-1910 AEASGK
+1910 AEAAGK

-1935 LEEAIVYGDDDVR
+1935 LEEAIVYGDDVVR

>member
-136 VMKAHQ
+136 VMRAHQ
-142 DKLNATSR
+142 DKLNATPR
-150 PIAPTPVT
+150 PTAP
-158 RPVKVTPVTRPV
+158 TPVTRPV
-170 KVTPATPAQA
+170 KVTPATPVQA
-180 VSETVKVESQVDT
+180 VSETVKVEPPVDT
-193 TPVKTP
+193 TPVKAP
-199 DVPQVKTLEKQ
+199 EVPQVKTLEKQ

-352 SDDNSELLFDDTMGD
+352 SDDNSELLFDDSMGE

-390 EDPFASIGDDGDLD
+390 EDPFASIGDDGELD

-497 DDDEV
+497 DDDEA

-546 PVIDESELETPSSL
+546 PVIDESELDTQSSL

-630 DEEESLDEF
+630 DEEESLDDF

-664 TDLLDELLESAPES
+664 TDLLDELLESTPES

-684 PEEELATA
+684 PVEELATA

-709 AQEGDAAEP
+709 AQEDDAAEP

-739 VSEPAIEEGNTEGD
+739 VSEPAIEEGSPEGD
-753 LVDNTA
+753 LVDNSA

-779 PTAEVEELVESI
+779 PAAEVEELVEAI
-791 DSPMAGDEFEPTEFN
+791 DSSMAGDEFEPTEFN

-832 EEASTAE
+832 EEGSNAE
-839 AELDTDPQTLQES
+839 AELDTDPQSLQES
-852 LEDST
+852 LDDSS

-865 PSEPVLPTEQLVDL
+865 PSEPVLPSSDPLADL
-879 PVEEGETGDIDDIDA
+879 PLEEGETSDVDDIDA
-894 QDDQNDDWL
+894 QDDQDDDWL

-910 ESPRQSIDEYEP
+910 ESPLDSIDEYQS

-936 HEIATTAP
+936 HEIATTTP

-961 SAIDEVESPQID
+961 SAIDEVESPHID
-973 SELHEVDSD
+973 LEQHEVDSD
-982 ERIAST
+982 EHLAST
-988 SLATE
+988 PLATE
-993 VTEEALDGH
+993 VTEEALDEH
-1002 PDDAM
+1002 PDDTM

-1013 TQAQDDELVD
+1013 TPAQDDELVD

-1047 QELEA
+1047 QALEA
-1052 TATEM
+1052 PSAEM

-1077 TPVEEDWA
+1077 TPIEEDWA

-1090 FDGLVT
+1090 FDGLAT

-1101 QAQQEESLAGL
+1101 QTQQEESLAGL

-1129 LLEFDEE
+1129 LLEFDED
-1136 DALEALADESAQEAN
+1136 DALEALADESVQEAN

-1163 LALNEFGEDDEL
+1163 LALTEFGEDDEL

-1226 SESELA
+1226 SESDLA

-1252 GSIEFDE
+1252 DDIAFDE

-1272 AMADGPSLADFELD
+1272 AMADEPSLADFELD

-1297 DEVEFDEL
+1297 DEVDFDEL
-1305 ELPEFGEEEALAA
+1305 DLPEFGEDEALAA
-1318 IADEPSYDA
+1318 MADEPSYDA
-1327 PVVEEEVFAAEE
+1327 PVVEEDAFAAEE

-1344 DITSEESALDDVLE
+1344 EITSEESALDEVLE
-1358 PSEVATDN
+1358 PSEAATDN

-1375 AETTDDVF
+1375 AETKDDAFDVDELELPEFGEDEALAAMADEPSYDAPFVEEEAFATEEPAVESEITIDESALDEELEPSKAATDNVESAEEQAQTETTDDAF
-1383 DFDELELPEF
+1383 DVDELELPEF

-1414 EEVFAAEEPAV
+1414 EEAFATEEPVV
-1425 ESEVTSEE
+1425 ESEITSDE
-1433 SALDDVLEPSEVAD
+1433 SALDDVLEPSKAAT
-1447 DNVESAEE
+1447 DNAESAEE
-1455 QAQAETTDDAFDFD
+1455 QVQVETTDDAFDFD

-1491 DAPVVEEDAF
+1491 DAPVVEEEAF

-1509 SEITSDE
+1509 SEITSEE
-1516 SALDEVLEPSEAAT
+1516 SALDDVLEPSKAAT
-1530 DNVESAEEQAQ
+1530 DNVESAEDQAQ
-1541 AETTDDAFDFDELE
+1541 AETTDDAFDF
-1555 LPVFGEDEALVA
+1555 
-1567 MADEPSYDAPLVEEE
+1567 
-1582 AFAAEEPA
+1582 
-1590 VESEVTSEES
+1590 
-1600 ALDDVLEPSEAATD
+1600 
-1614 NVESAEEQVQAEITD
+1614 
-1629 DAFDVDE
+1629 DE

-1650 VASEPNIEPDAE
+1650 VASESNIEPDAE

-1689 AEELEEA
+1689 AEELDEA

-1726 NKLHINPSSYEE
+1726 NKPHINPSSYEE

-1762 EFDEAAMAHLLS
+1762 EFDEAAMADLLS
-1774 EDALDDNFF
+1774 EEALDDNFF

-1829 EEREIWSSEEALRQ
+1829 DEREIWSSEEALRQ

-1910 AEASGK
+1910 AEAAGK

-1935 LEEAIVYGDDDVR
+1935 LEEAIVYGDDVVR

>member
-142 DKLNATSR
+142 DKLNATPR
-150 PIAPTPVT
+150 PIAP
-158 RPVKVTPVTRPV
+158 TPVTRPV

-180 VSETVKVESQVDT
+180 VSETVKVEPQIDT

-199 DVPQVKTLEKQ
+199 EVPQVKTLEKQ

-352 SDDNSELLFDDTMGD
+352 SDDNSELLFDDSMGE

-497 DDDEV
+497 DDDEA

-546 PVIDESELETPSSL
+546 PVIDESELDTQSSL

-684 PEEELATA
+684 PEEELVTA

-709 AQEGDAAEP
+709 AQKDDAAEP

-739 VSEPAIEEGNTEGD
+739 VSEPAIEEGNAEGD
-753 LVDNTA
+753 LVDNSA

-779 PTAEVEELVESI
+779 QAAEVEELVEAI
-791 DSPMAGDEFEPTEFN
+791 DSSMAGDEFEPTEFN

-832 EEASTAE
+832 EEGSNAE
-839 AELDTDPQTLQES
+839 AELDTDPQPLQES
-852 LEDST
+852 LDDSS

-865 PSEPVLPTEQLVDL
+865 PSEPVLPSDPLADL
-879 PVEEGETGDIDDIDA
+879 PLEEGESGDVDDIDA
-894 QDDQNDDWL
+894 QDDQDDDWL

-910 ESPRQSIDEYEP
+910 ESPLDSIDEYQS

-928 SEQELLSD
+928 AEQELLSD
-936 HEIATTAP
+936 HEIATTTP

-961 SAIDEVESPQID
+961 SAIDEVESPHID
-973 SELHEVDSD
+973 LEQHEVDSD
-982 ERIAST
+982 EHLAST
-988 SLATE
+988 PLATE
-993 VTEEALDGH
+993 VTEEALDEH

-1013 TQAQDDELVD
+1013 TPAQDEELVD
-1023 LVDDIAEPVSTD
+1023 LVDDIAKPVSTD

-1047 QELEA
+1047 QALEA
-1052 TATEM
+1052 PSAEM
-1057 PLEEPVHETPT
+1057 PLEEPVLETPT

-1077 TPVEEDWA
+1077 TPIEEDWA

-1090 FDGLVT
+1090 FDGLAT

-1101 QAQQEESLAGL
+1101 QTQQEESLAGL
-1112 AEAES
+1112 TEAES

-1129 LLEFDEE
+1129 LLEFDED
-1136 DALEALADESAQEAN
+1136 DALEALADESVQEAN

-1163 LALNEFGEDDEL
+1163 LALTEFGEDDEL

-1200 LDFPEFG
+1200 LDFPDFG

-1226 SESELA
+1226 SESDLA

-1252 GSIEFDE
+1252 DDIEFDE
-1259 SELPEFGEEDALS
+1259 NELPEFGEEDALS
-1272 AMADGPSLADFELD
+1272 AMADEPSLADFELD
-1286 EPVEEGEIDLA
+1286 EPVAEGEIDLA
-1297 DEVEFDEL
+1297 DEV
-1305 ELPEFGEEEALAA
+1305 
-1318 IADEPSYDA
+1318 
-1327 PVVEEEVFAAEE
+1327 
-1339 PAVES
+1339 
-1344 DITSEESALDDVLE
+1344 
-1358 PSEVATDN
+1358 
-1366 VESAEEQAQ
+1366 
-1375 AETTDDVF
+1375 

-1404 EPSYDAPVVE
+1404 EPSYEAPVVE
-1414 EEVFAAEEPAV
+1414 EDAFAAEEPAV
-1425 ESEVTSEE
+1425 ESEITSEE
-1433 SALDDVLEPSEVAD
+1433 STLDDVLEPSEAAT
-1447 DNVESAEE
+1447 DNAKSAEE
-1455 QAQAETTDDAFDFD
+1455 QVQAETTDDAFDFD

-1501 ATEEPAVE
+1501 AAEEPAVE
-1509 SEITSDE
+1509 SEITIDE
-1516 SALDEVLEPSEAAT
+1516 SALDDVVEPSEAET
-1530 DNVESAEEQAQ
+1530 DNVESAEEQA
-1541 AETTDDAFDFDELE
+1541 
-1555 LPVFGEDEALVA
+1555 
-1567 MADEPSYDAPLVEEE
+1567 
-1582 AFAAEEPA
+1582 
-1590 VESEVTSEES
+1590 
-1600 ALDDVLEPSEAATD
+1600 
-1614 NVESAEEQVQAEITD
+1614 
-1629 DAFDVDE
+1629 
-1636 LELPE
+1636 
-1641 FGEDEAAEA
+1641 
-1650 VASEPNIEPDAE
+1650 
-1662 PEAESDD
+1662 
-1669 FEIDDIELPEFG
+1669 
-1681 EEDAIVSV
+1681 
-1689 AEELEEA
+1689 
-1696 PITSEPEEQDY
+1696 
-1707 HFDSL
+1707 
-1712 ELPSIEESGELNTV
+1712 
-1726 NKLHINPSSYEE
+1726 
-1738 QDALFDVFA
+1738 
-1747 QEAGFNIAE
+1747 
-1756 EEVLHS
+1756 
-1762 EFDEAAMAHLLS
+1762 
-1774 EDALDDNFF
+1774 
-1783 PESPDDEMAA
+1783 
-1793 SAGMDIEAMLEVG
+1793 
-1806 GDDWNGFKLP
+1806 
-1816 DNPSAEVT
+1816 
-1824 SDVPA
+1824 
-1829 EEREIWSSEEALRQ
+1829 
-1843 PNIDEENWAE
+1843 
-1853 QDDFDPKKNQY
+1853 
-1864 MTIDELMAQV
+1864 
-1874 DGDEVEFEEEDL
+1874 
-1886 KLDVGLDEFPD
+1886 
-1897 VIGDISNVDVDEN
+1897 
-1910 AEASGK
+1910 
-1916 LDLAKIY
+1916 
-1923 IEMNDAEGAIKL
+1923 
-1935 LEEAIVYGDDDVR
+1935 
-1948 REAKNLIDMINGR
+1948 

>member
-142 DKLNATSR
+142 DKLNATPR

-158 RPVKVTPVTRPV
+158 RPVKVTP
-170 KVTPATPAQA
+170 ATPVQA
-180 VSETVKVESQVDT
+180 VSETVKVEPPVDT
-193 TPVKTP
+193 TPVKAP
-199 DVPQVKTLEKQ
+199 EVPQVKTLEKQ

-352 SDDNSELLFDDTMGD
+352 SDDNSELLFDDSMGE

-404 TDFDDFDS
+404 TDFDDFDA

-497 DDDEV
+497 DDDEA

-546 PVIDESELETPSSL
+546 PVIDESELDTQSSL

-684 PEEELATA
+684 PEEELVTA

-709 AQEGDAAEP
+709 AQEDDAAEP

-739 VSEPAIEEGNTEGD
+739 VSEPAIEEGNAEGD
-753 LVDNTA
+753 LVDNSA

-779 PTAEVEELVESI
+779 QAAEVEELVEAI
-791 DSPMAGDEFEPTEFN
+791 DSSMAGDEFEPTEFN

-832 EEASTAE
+832 EEGSNAE
-839 AELDTDPQTLQES
+839 AELDTDPQPLQES
-852 LEDST
+852 LDDSS

-865 PSEPVLPTEQLVDL
+865 PSEPVLPSSDPLADL
-879 PVEEGETGDIDDIDA
+879 PLEEGESGDADDIDD
-894 QDDQNDDWL
+894 QDDQDDDWL

-910 ESPRQSIDEYEP
+910 ESPLDSIDEYQS

-936 HEIATTAP
+936 HEIATTTP

-961 SAIDEVESPQID
+961 SAIDEVESPHID
-973 SELHEVDSD
+973 LEQHEVDSD
-982 ERIAST
+982 EHLAST
-988 SLATE
+988 PLATE
-993 VTEEALDGH
+993 VTEEALDEH
-1002 PDDAM
+1002 PDDTM

-1013 TQAQDDELVD
+1013 TPAQDDELVD

-1047 QELEA
+1047 QALEA
-1052 TATEM
+1052 PSAEM

-1077 TPVEEDWA
+1077 TPIEEDWA

-1090 FDGLVT
+1090 FDGLAT

-1101 QAQQEESLAGL
+1101 QTQQEESLAGL

-1129 LLEFDEE
+1129 LLEFDED
-1136 DALEALADESAQEAN
+1136 DALEALADESVQEAN

-1163 LALNEFGEDDEL
+1163 LALTEFGEDDEL
-1175 AVLADE
+1175 SVLADE

-1226 SESELA
+1226 SESDLA

-1252 GSIEFDE
+1252 DDIEFDE
-1259 SELPEFGEEDALS
+1259 NELPEFGEEDALS
-1272 AMADGPSLADFELD
+1272 AMADEPSLADFELD

-1297 DEVEFDEL
+1297 DEV
-1305 ELPEFGEEEALAA
+1305 
-1318 IADEPSYDA
+1318 
-1327 PVVEEEVFAAEE
+1327 
-1339 PAVES
+1339 
-1344 DITSEESALDDVLE
+1344 
-1358 PSEVATDN
+1358 
-1366 VESAEEQAQ
+1366 
-1375 AETTDDVF
+1375 

-1414 EEVFAAEEPAV
+1414 EDAFAAEEPAV
-1425 ESEVTSEE
+1425 ESETTSDE
-1433 SALDDVLEPSEVAD
+1433 STLDDVLEPSEAAT
-1447 DNVESAEE
+1447 DNAKSAEE
-1455 QAQAETTDDAFDFD
+1455 QVQAETTDDAFDFD

-1491 DAPVVEEDAF
+1491 DAPVVEEEAF
-1501 ATEEPAVE
+1501 AAEEPAVE

-1516 SALDEVLEPSEAAT
+1516 SALDDMLEPSKAAT

-1541 AETTDDAFDFDELE
+1541 VETTDDAFDVDELE
-1555 LPVFGEDEALVA
+1555 LPEFGEDEALAA
-1567 MADEPSYDAPLVEEE
+1567 MADEPSYDAPVVEEDAFAAEEPAVESETTSDESTLDDVLEPSKAATDNVESAKEQAQVETTDDAFDVDELELPEFGEDEALAAMVDEPSYDAPVVEEE

-1600 ALDDVLEPSEAATD
+1600 ALGEELEPSEAATD
-1614 NVESAEEQVQAEITD
+1614 NVESAKEQAQVETTD

-1689 AEELEEA
+1689 AEELDEA

-1726 NKLHINPSSYEE
+1726 NKPHINPSSYEE

-1762 EFDEAAMAHLLS
+1762 EFDEAAMADLLS
-1774 EDALDDNFF
+1774 EEALDDNFF

-1829 EEREIWSSEEALRQ
+1829 DEREIWSSEEALRQ

-1910 AEASGK
+1910 AEAAGK

-1935 LEEAIVYGDDDVR
+1935 LEEAIVYGDDVVR

>member
-106 QNIHSLVPGSTL
+106 QNIHSLVSGSTL

-142 DKLNATSR
+142 DKLNTTPR
-150 PIAPTPVT
+150 PIAP
-158 RPVKVTPVTRPV
+158 TPVTRPV

-180 VSETVKVESQVDT
+180 VSETVKVEPQVDT

-199 DVPQVKTLEKQ
+199 EVPQVKTLEKQ

-352 SDDNSELLFDDTMGD
+352 SDDNSELLFDDSMGE

-497 DDDEV
+497 DDDEA

-546 PVIDESELETPSSL
+546 PVIDESELDTQSSL

-630 DEEESLDEF
+630 DEEESLDDF

-684 PEEELATA
+684 PVEELATA

-709 AQEGDAAEP
+709 AQEDNAAEP

-739 VSEPAIEEGNTEGD
+739 VSEPAIEEGSPEGD
-753 LVDNTA
+753 LVDNSA

-779 PTAEVEELVESI
+779 PAAEVEELVEAI

-832 EEASTAE
+832 EEGSTAE
-839 AELDTDPQTLQES
+839 AELDTDPQPLQES
-852 LEDST
+852 LDDSS

-865 PSEPVLPTEQLVDL
+865 PSEPVLPSDPLADL
-879 PVEEGETGDIDDIDA
+879 PLEEGESGDADDIDD
-894 QDDQNDDWL
+894 QDDQDDDWL

-910 ESPRQSIDEYEP
+910 ESPLDSIDEYQS

-928 SEQELLSD
+928 AEQELLSD
-936 HEIATTAP
+936 HEIATTTP

-951 QEPQEEDWLQ
+951 LEPQEEDWLQ
-961 SAIDEVESPQID
+961 SAIDEVESPHID
-973 SELHEVDSD
+973 LEQHEVDSD
-982 ERIAST
+982 EHLAST
-988 SLATE
+988 PLATE
-993 VTEEALDGH
+993 VTEEALDEH
-1002 PDDAM
+1002 PDDTM
-1007 LSELDD
+1007 LSEIDD
-1013 TQAQDDELVD
+1013 TPAQDDELVD

-1047 QELEA
+1047 QALEA
-1052 TATEM
+1052 PSAEM
-1057 PLEEPVHETPT
+1057 PLEEPVLETPT

-1077 TPVEEDWA
+1077 TPIEEDWA

-1090 FDGLVT
+1090 FDGLAT

-1101 QAQQEESLAGL
+1101 QTQQEESLAGL

-1129 LLEFDEE
+1129 LLEFDED
-1136 DALEALADESAQEAN
+1136 DALEALADESVQEAN

-1163 LALNEFGEDDEL
+1163 LALTEFGEDDEL
-1175 AVLADE
+1175 SVLADE

-1226 SESELA
+1226 SESDLA

-1252 GSIEFDE
+1252 DDIEFDE
-1259 SELPEFGEEDALS
+1259 NELPEFGEEDALS
-1272 AMADGPSLADFELD
+1272 AMADEPSLADFELD

-1297 DEVEFDEL
+1297 DEV
-1305 ELPEFGEEEALAA
+1305 
-1318 IADEPSYDA
+1318 
-1327 PVVEEEVFAAEE
+1327 
-1339 PAVES
+1339 
-1344 DITSEESALDDVLE
+1344 
-1358 PSEVATDN
+1358 
-1366 VESAEEQAQ
+1366 
-1375 AETTDDVF
+1375 

-1404 EPSYDAPVVE
+1404 EPSYDAPIVE
-1414 EEVFAAEEPAV
+1414 EEAFATEEPVV
-1425 ESEVTSEE
+1425 ESEITSEE
-1433 SALDDVLEPSEVAD
+1433 SALDDVLEPSEAAT

-1455 QAQAETTDDAFDFD
+1455 QAQAETTDDAFDVDELELPEFGEDEALAAMADEPSYDAPIVEEEAFATEEPVVESEITSEESALDDVLEPSEAATDNVESAEEQVQDETTDDAFDVD

-1501 ATEEPAVE
+1501 ATGEPAVE
-1509 SEITSDE
+1509 SEI
-1516 SALDEVLEPSEAAT
+1516 
-1530 DNVESAEEQAQ
+1530 
-1541 AETTDDAFDFDELE
+1541 
-1555 LPVFGEDEALVA
+1555 
-1567 MADEPSYDAPLVEEE
+1567 
-1582 AFAAEEPA
+1582 
-1590 VESEVTSEES
+1590 TSEES
-1600 ALDDVLEPSEAATD
+1600 ALDDVLEPSEAETD
-1614 NVESAEEQVQAEITD
+1614 NVESAEEQAQTETTD
-1629 DAFDVDE
+1629 DAFDVDELELPEFGEDEALAAMAYEPSYDAPVVEEEAFATEEPVVESEITSDESALDDVLEPSKAATDNAESAEEQVQAETTDDAFEFDE

-1689 AEELEEA
+1689 AEELDEA

-1726 NKLHINPSSYEE
+1726 NKPHINPSSYEE

-1756 EEVLHS
+1756 DEVLHS
-1762 EFDEAAMAHLLS
+1762 EFDEAAMADLLS
-1774 EDALDDNFF
+1774 EEALDDNFF

-1816 DNPSAEVT
+1816 DTPSAEVT
-1824 SDVPA
+1824 CDVPA
-1829 EEREIWSSEEALRQ
+1829 DEREIWSSEEALRQ

-1910 AEASGK
+1910 AEAAGK

-1935 LEEAIVYGDDDVR
+1935 LEEAIVYGDDVVR

>member
-142 DKLNATSR
+142 DKLNATPR

-158 RPVKVTPVTRPV
+158 RPVKVTP
-170 KVTPATPAQA
+170 ATPVQA
-180 VSETVKVESQVDT
+180 VSETVKVEPPVDT
-193 TPVKTP
+193 TPVKAP
-199 DVPQVKTLEKQ
+199 EVPQVKTLEKQ

-352 SDDNSELLFDDTMGD
+352 SDDNSELLFDDSMGE

-497 DDDEV
+497 DDDEA

-546 PVIDESELETPSSL
+546 PVIDESELDTQSSL

-630 DEEESLDEF
+630 DEEESLDDF

-684 PEEELATA
+684 PVEELATA

-709 AQEGDAAEP
+709 AQEDDAAEP

-739 VSEPAIEEGNTEGD
+739 VSEPAIEEGNAEGD

-779 PTAEVEELVESI
+779 PAAEVEELVEAI
-791 DSPMAGDEFEPTEFN
+791 DSPMAGDEFEPREFN

-832 EEASTAE
+832 EEGSNAE
-839 AELDTDPQTLQES
+839 AELDTDPQSLQES
-852 LEDST
+852 LDDSS

-865 PSEPVLPTEQLVDL
+865 PSEPVLPSDPLADL
-879 PVEEGETGDIDDIDA
+879 PLEEGESGDADDIDD
-894 QDDQNDDWL
+894 QDDQDDDWL

-910 ESPRQSIDEYEP
+910 ESPLDSIDEHES

-928 SEQELLSD
+928 AEQELLSD
-936 HEIATTAP
+936 HEIATTTP

-951 QEPQEEDWLQ
+951 LEPQEEDWLQ
-961 SAIDEVESPQID
+961 SAIDEVESPHID
-973 SELHEVDSD
+973 LEQHEVDSD
-982 ERIAST
+982 EHLAST
-988 SLATE
+988 PLATE
-993 VTEEALDGH
+993 VTEEALDEH
-1002 PDDAM
+1002 PDDTM
-1007 LSELDD
+1007 LSEIDD
-1013 TQAQDDELVD
+1013 TPAQDDELVD

-1035 AEALLAQDIEDA
+1035 AEVLLAQDIEDA
-1047 QELEA
+1047 QALEA
-1052 TATEM
+1052 PSAEM
-1057 PLEEPVHETPT
+1057 PLEEPVLETPT

-1077 TPVEEDWA
+1077 TPIEEDWA

-1090 FDGLVT
+1090 FDGLAT

-1101 QAQQEESLAGL
+1101 QTQQEESLAGL
-1112 AEAES
+1112 TEAES
-1117 TAEQDDSLDDLE
+1117 TAEQDDSLNDLE
-1129 LLEFDEE
+1129 LLEFDED
-1136 DALEALADESAQEAN
+1136 DALEALADESVQEAN

-1163 LALNEFGEDDEL
+1163 LALTEFGEDDEL
-1175 AVLADE
+1175 SVLADE

-1226 SESELA
+1226 SESDLA

-1252 GSIEFDE
+1252 DDIEFDE
-1259 SELPEFGEEDALS
+1259 NELPEFGEEDALS
-1272 AMADGPSLADFELD
+1272 AMADEPSLADFELD
-1286 EPVEEGEIDLA
+1286 EFVEEGEIDLA
-1297 DEVEFDEL
+1297 DEV
-1305 ELPEFGEEEALAA
+1305 
-1318 IADEPSYDA
+1318 
-1327 PVVEEEVFAAEE
+1327 
-1339 PAVES
+1339 
-1344 DITSEESALDDVLE
+1344 
-1358 PSEVATDN
+1358 
-1366 VESAEEQAQ
+1366 
-1375 AETTDDVF
+1375 

-1414 EEVFAAEEPAV
+1414 EDAFATEESAVESEITSDKPTLDDVFEPSEAATDNAKSAEEQVQAETTDDAFDVDELELPEFGEDEALAAMADEPSYDAPVVEEDAFAAEEPAV
-1425 ESEVTSEE
+1425 ESETTSDE
-1433 SALDDVLEPSEVAD
+1433 STLDDVLEPSEAAT
-1447 DNVESAEE
+1447 DNAKSAEE
-1455 QAQAETTDDAFDFD
+1455 QVQAETTDDAFDVD

-1509 SEITSDE
+1509 SEITS
-1516 SALDEVLEPSEAAT
+1516 
-1530 DNVESAEEQAQ
+1530 
-1541 AETTDDAFDFDELE
+1541 
-1555 LPVFGEDEALVA
+1555 
-1567 MADEPSYDAPLVEEE
+1567 
-1582 AFAAEEPA
+1582 
-1590 VESEVTSEES
+1590 EES

-1629 DAFDVDE
+1629 DAFDFDE

-1641 FGEDEAAEA
+1641 FGEDEALAAMADEPSDDAPVVEEEAFAAEEPTVESEITSDESALDEELEPSEAATDNVESAEEQAQVETTDDAFDFDELELPEFCEDEAAEA

-1689 AEELEEA
+1689 AEELDEA

-1726 NKLHINPSSYEE
+1726 NKPHINPSSYEE

-1762 EFDEAAMAHLLS
+1762 EFDEAAMADLLS
-1774 EDALDDNFF
+1774 EEALDDNFF

-1829 EEREIWSSEEALRQ
+1829 DEREIWSSEEALRQ

-1910 AEASGK
+1910 AEAAGK

-1935 LEEAIVYGDDDVR
+1935 LEEAIVYGDDVVR

>member
-142 DKLNATSR
+142 DKLNATPR

-158 RPVKVTPVTRPV
+158 RPVKA
-170 KVTPATPAQA
+170 TPATPAQA
-180 VSETVKVESQVDT
+180 VSETVKVEPPVDT
-193 TPVKTP
+193 TPVKAP
-199 DVPQVKTLEKQ
+199 EVPQVKTLEKQ

-352 SDDNSELLFDDTMGD
+352 SDDNSELLFDDSMGE

-497 DDDEV
+497 DDDEA

-546 PVIDESELETPSSL
+546 PVIDESELDTQSSL

-630 DEEESLDEF
+630 DEEESLDDF

-684 PEEELATA
+684 PVEELATA

-709 AQEGDAAEP
+709 AQEDDAAEP

-739 VSEPAIEEGNTEGD
+739 VSEPAIEEGNAEGD

-779 PTAEVEELVESI
+779 PAAEVEELVEAI

-832 EEASTAE
+832 EEGTAAE
-839 AELDTDPQTLQES
+839 VELDTEPQPLQES
-852 LEDST
+852 LDDSS

-865 PSEPVLPTEQLVDL
+865 PSEPVLPSDPLADL
-879 PVEEGETGDIDDIDA
+879 PLEEGESGDVDDIDA
-894 QDDQNDDWL
+894 QDDQDDDWL

-910 ESPRQSIDEYEP
+910 ESPLDSIDEYQS

-928 SEQELLSD
+928 AEQELLSD
-936 HEIATTAP
+936 HEIATTTP

-961 SAIDEVESPQID
+961 SAIDEVESPHID
-973 SELHEVDSD
+973 LEQHEVDSD
-982 ERIAST
+982 EHLAAT
-988 SLATE
+988 PLATE
-993 VTEEALDGH
+993 VTEEALDEH
-1002 PDDAM
+1002 PDDTM

-1013 TQAQDDELVD
+1013 TPAQDDELVD

-1047 QELEA
+1047 QALEA
-1052 TATEM
+1052 PSAEM
-1057 PLEEPVHETPT
+1057 PLEEPVLETPT

-1077 TPVEEDWA
+1077 TPIEEDWA

-1090 FDGLVT
+1090 FDGLAT

-1101 QAQQEESLAGL
+1101 QTQQEESLAGL

-1129 LLEFDEE
+1129 LLEFDED
-1136 DALEALADESAQEAN
+1136 DALEALADESVQEAN

-1163 LALNEFGEDDEL
+1163 LALTEFGEDDEL

-1226 SESELA
+1226 SESDLA

-1252 GSIEFDE
+1252 DDIEFDE
-1259 SELPEFGEEDALS
+1259 NELPEFGEEDALS
-1272 AMADGPSLADFELD
+1272 AMADEPSLADFELD
-1286 EPVEEGEIDLA
+1286 EPVAEGEIDLA
-1297 DEVEFDEL
+1297 DEV
-1305 ELPEFGEEEALAA
+1305 
-1318 IADEPSYDA
+1318 
-1327 PVVEEEVFAAEE
+1327 
-1339 PAVES
+1339 
-1344 DITSEESALDDVLE
+1344 
-1358 PSEVATDN
+1358 
-1366 VESAEEQAQ
+1366 
-1375 AETTDDVF
+1375 

-1404 EPSYDAPVVE
+1404 EPSYEAPVVE
-1414 EEVFAAEEPAV
+1414 EDAFAAEEPAV
-1425 ESEVTSEE
+1425 EFEITSEE
-1433 SALDDVLEPSEVAD
+1433 SALDEVLEPSKAAT

-1455 QAQAETTDDAFDFD
+1455 QAQVETTDDAFDFD

-1491 DAPVVEEDAF
+1491 DAPVVEEEAF
-1501 ATEEPAVE
+1501 AAEEPAVE

-1516 SALDEVLEPSEAAT
+1516 SALDDVLEPSKAAT

-1541 AETTDDAFDFDELE
+1541 VESTDDAFDVDELE
-1555 LPVFGEDEALVA
+1555 LPEFGEDEALAA
-1567 MADEPSYDAPLVEEE
+1567 MVDEPSYDAPVVEEE

-1590 VESEVTSEES
+1590 VEFEITSDES
-1600 ALDDVLEPSEAATD
+1600 ALDDVFEPSKAATD
-1614 NVESAEEQVQAEITD
+1614 NVESAEEQAQVETTD
-1629 DAFDVDE
+1629 DAFDFDE

-1689 AEELEEA
+1689 AEELDEA

-1726 NKLHINPSSYEE
+1726 NKPHINPSSYEE

-1762 EFDEAAMAHLLS
+1762 EFDEAAMADLLS
-1774 EDALDDNFF
+1774 EEALDDNFF

-1829 EEREIWSSEEALRQ
+1829 DEREIWSSEEALRQ

-1910 AEASGK
+1910 AEAAGK

-1935 LEEAIVYGDDDVR
+1935 LEEAIVYGDDVVR

>member
-142 DKLNATSR
+142 DKLNATPR
-150 PIAPTPVT
+150 PIAP
-158 RPVKVTPVTRPV
+158 TPVTRPV

-180 VSETVKVESQVDT
+180 VSETVKVEPPVDT
-193 TPVKTP
+193 TPVKAP
-199 DVPQVKTLEKQ
+199 EVPQVKTLEKQ

-352 SDDNSELLFDDTMGD
+352 SDDNSELLFDDSMGE

-497 DDDEV
+497 DDDEA

-546 PVIDESELETPSSL
+546 PVIDESELDTQSSL

-630 DEEESLDEF
+630 DEEESLDDF

-684 PEEELATA
+684 PVEELATA

-709 AQEGDAAEP
+709 AQEDDAAEP

-739 VSEPAIEEGNTEGD
+739 VSEPAIEEGNAEGD

-779 PTAEVEELVESI
+779 PAAEVEELVEAI

-832 EEASTAE
+832 EEGTAAE
-839 AELDTDPQTLQES
+839 VELDTEPQPLQES
-852 LEDST
+852 LDDSS

-865 PSEPVLPTEQLVDL
+865 PSEPVLPSDPLADL
-879 PVEEGETGDIDDIDA
+879 PLEEGESGDVDDIDA
-894 QDDQNDDWL
+894 QDDQDDDWL

-910 ESPRQSIDEYEP
+910 ESPLDSIDEYQS

-928 SEQELLSD
+928 AEQELLSD
-936 HEIATTAP
+936 HEIATTTP

-961 SAIDEVESPQID
+961 SAIDEVESPHID
-973 SELHEVDSD
+973 LEQHEVDSD
-982 ERIAST
+982 EHLAST
-988 SLATE
+988 PLATE
-993 VTEEALDGH
+993 VTEEALDEH

-1013 TQAQDDELVD
+1013 TPAQDDELVD

-1047 QELEA
+1047 QALEA
-1052 TATEM
+1052 PSAEM
-1057 PLEEPVHETPT
+1057 PLEEPVLETPT

-1077 TPVEEDWA
+1077 TPIEEDWA

-1090 FDGLVT
+1090 FDGLAT

-1101 QAQQEESLAGL
+1101 QTQQEESLAGL

-1129 LLEFDEE
+1129 LLEFDED
-1136 DALEALADESAQEAN
+1136 DALEALADESVQEAN

-1163 LALNEFGEDDEL
+1163 LALTEFGEDDEL
-1175 AVLADE
+1175 SVLADE

-1226 SESELA
+1226 SESDLA

-1252 GSIEFDE
+1252 DDIEFDE
-1259 SELPEFGEEDALS
+1259 NELPEFGEEDALS
-1272 AMADGPSLADFELD
+1272 AMADEPSLADFELD
-1286 EPVEEGEIDLA
+1286 EPVAEGEIDLA
-1297 DEVEFDEL
+1297 DEV
-1305 ELPEFGEEEALAA
+1305 
-1318 IADEPSYDA
+1318 
-1327 PVVEEEVFAAEE
+1327 
-1339 PAVES
+1339 
-1344 DITSEESALDDVLE
+1344 
-1358 PSEVATDN
+1358 
-1366 VESAEEQAQ
+1366 
-1375 AETTDDVF
+1375 

-1414 EEVFAAEEPAV
+1414 EDAFAAEEPAV
-1425 ESEVTSEE
+1425 ESETTSDESTLDDVLEPSEAATDNAKSAEEQVQAETTDDAFDVDKLELPEFGEDEALAAMADEPSYDAPVVEEDAFATGEPAVESEITSEE
-1433 SALDDVLEPSEVAD
+1433 SALDDVVEPSEAET

-1455 QAQAETTDDAFDFD
+1455 QAQTETTDDAFDVD

-1509 SEITSDE
+1509 SEITSDKPT
-1516 SALDEVLEPSEAAT
+1516 LDDVFEPSEAAT
-1530 DNVESAEEQAQ
+1530 DNVESAEEQVQ
-1541 AETTDDAFDFDELE
+1541 AETTDDAFDADELE
-1555 LPVFGEDEALVA
+1555 LPEFGEDEALAA
-1567 MADEPSYDAPLVEEE
+1567 MADEPSYDAPVVEED

-1590 VESEVTSEES
+1590 VESETTSDES
-1600 ALDDVLEPSEAATD
+1600 ALDKVLEPSEAATD

-1629 DAFDVDE
+1629 DGFDFDE

-1689 AEELEEA
+1689 AEELDEA

-1726 NKLHINPSSYEE
+1726 NKPHINPSSYEE

-1756 EEVLHS
+1756 DEVLHS
-1762 EFDEAAMAHLLS
+1762 EFDEAAMADLLS
-1774 EDALDDNFF
+1774 EEALDDNFF

-1829 EEREIWSSEEALRQ
+1829 DEREIWSSEEALRQ

-1910 AEASGK
+1910 AEAAGK

-1935 LEEAIVYGDDDVR
+1935 LEEAIVYGDDVVR

>member
-142 DKLNATSR
+142 DKLNATPR

-158 RPVKVTPVTRPV
+158 RPVKA
-170 KVTPATPAQA
+170 TPATPAQA
-180 VSETVKVESQVDT
+180 VSETVKVEPPVDT
-193 TPVKTP
+193 TPVKAP
-199 DVPQVKTLEKQ
+199 EVPQVKTLEKQ

-308 RRKEAEPSASETQTE
+308 RRKEAEPSVSETQTE

-352 SDDNSELLFDDTMGD
+352 SDDNSELLFDDSMGE

-497 DDDEV
+497 DDDEA

-546 PVIDESELETPSSL
+546 PVIDESELDTQSSL

-684 PEEELATA
+684 PVEELATA

-709 AQEGDAAEP
+709 AQEDDAAEP

-739 VSEPAIEEGNTEGD
+739 VSEPAIEEGNAEGD
-753 LVDNTA
+753 LVDNSA

-779 PTAEVEELVESI
+779 PAAEVEELVEAI
-791 DSPMAGDEFEPTEFN
+791 DSSMAGDEFEPTEFN

-832 EEASTAE
+832 EEGSNAE
-839 AELDTDPQTLQES
+839 AELDTDPQSLQES
-852 LEDST
+852 LDDSS

-865 PSEPVLPTEQLVDL
+865 PSEPLLPPDPLADL
-879 PVEEGETGDIDDIDA
+879 PLEEGETSDVDDIDA
-894 QDDQNDDWL
+894 QDDQDDDWL

-910 ESPRQSIDEYEP
+910 ESPLDSIDEYQS

-936 HEIATTAP
+936 HEIATTTP

-961 SAIDEVESPQID
+961 SAIDEVESPHID
-973 SELHEVDSD
+973 LEQHEVDSD
-982 ERIAST
+982 EHLAST
-988 SLATE
+988 PLATE
-993 VTEEALDGH
+993 VTEEALDEH

-1013 TQAQDDELVD
+1013 TPAQDDELVD

-1047 QELEA
+1047 QALEA
-1052 TATEM
+1052 PSAEM
-1057 PLEEPVHETPT
+1057 PLEEPVLETPT

-1077 TPVEEDWA
+1077 TPIEEDWA

-1090 FDGLVT
+1090 FDGLAT

-1101 QAQQEESLAGL
+1101 QTQQEESLAGL

-1117 TAEQDDSLDDLE
+1117 TAEQDDSFDDLE
-1129 LLEFDEE
+1129 LLEFDED
-1136 DALEALADESAQEAN
+1136 DALEALADESVQEAN

-1163 LALNEFGEDDEL
+1163 LALTEFGEDDEL
-1175 AVLADE
+1175 SVLADE

-1226 SESELA
+1226 SESDLA

-1252 GSIEFDE
+1252 DDIEFDE
-1259 SELPEFGEEDALS
+1259 NELPEFGEEDALS
-1272 AMADGPSLADFELD
+1272 AMADEPSLADFELD

-1297 DEVEFDEL
+1297 DEV
-1305 ELPEFGEEEALAA
+1305 
-1318 IADEPSYDA
+1318 
-1327 PVVEEEVFAAEE
+1327 
-1339 PAVES
+1339 
-1344 DITSEESALDDVLE
+1344 
-1358 PSEVATDN
+1358 
-1366 VESAEEQAQ
+1366 
-1375 AETTDDVF
+1375 
-1383 DFDELELPEF
+1383 
-1393 GEDEALAAMAD
+1393 
-1404 EPSYDAPVVE
+1404 
-1414 EEVFAAEEPAV
+1414 
-1425 ESEVTSEE
+1425 
-1433 SALDDVLEPSEVAD
+1433 
-1447 DNVESAEE
+1447 
-1455 QAQAETTDDAFDFD
+1455 DFD

-1501 ATEEPAVE
+1501 AAEEPAVE
-1509 SEITSDE
+1509 SETTSDE
-1516 SALDEVLEPSEAAT
+1516 STLDDVLEPSEAAT
-1530 DNVESAEEQAQ
+1530 DNAKSAEEQVQ
-1541 AETTDDAFDFDELE
+1541 AETTDDAFDVDELE
-1555 LPVFGEDEALVA
+1555 LPEFGEDEALAA
-1567 MADEPSYDAPLVEEE
+1567 MADEPSYDAPVVEEDAFAAEEPAVESETTSDESTLDDVLEPSKAATDNAESAEEQVQAETTDDAFDVDELELPEFGEDEALAAMADEPSYDAPVVEEE

-1590 VESEVTSEES
+1590 VESKTTSDES

-1629 DAFDVDE
+1629 DAFDVDELELPEFGEDEALAAMADEPSYDAPVVEEDAFAAEEPAVESEITSEESALDDVLEPSKAATDNVESAEEQAQVETTDDAFDFDE

-1689 AEELEEA
+1689 AEELDEA

-1726 NKLHINPSSYEE
+1726 NKPHINPSSYEE

-1762 EFDEAAMAHLLS
+1762 EFDEAAMADLLS
-1774 EDALDDNFF
+1774 EEALDDNFF

-1816 DNPSAEVT
+1816 DTPSAEVT

-1829 EEREIWSSEEALRQ
+1829 DEREIWSSEEALRQ

-1910 AEASGK
+1910 AEAAGK

-1935 LEEAIVYGDDDVR
+1935 LEEAIVYGDDVVR

>member
-106 QNIHSLVPGSTL
+106 QNIHSLVSGSTL

-142 DKLNATSR
+142 DKLNATPR
-150 PIAPTPVT
+150 PIAP
-158 RPVKVTPVTRPV
+158 TPVTRPV

-180 VSETVKVESQVDT
+180 VSETVKVEPPVDT

-199 DVPQVKTLEKQ
+199 EVPQVKTLEKQ

-352 SDDNSELLFDDTMGD
+352 SDDNSELLFDDSMGE

-497 DDDEV
+497 DDDEA

-546 PVIDESELETPSSL
+546 PVIDESELDTQSSL

-630 DEEESLDEF
+630 DEEESLDDF

-684 PEEELATA
+684 PEEELVTA

-709 AQEGDAAEP
+709 AQEDDAAEP

-739 VSEPAIEEGNTEGD
+739 VSEPAIEEGNAEGD
-753 LVDNTA
+753 LVDNSA

-779 PTAEVEELVESI
+779 PAAEVEELVEAI

-832 EEASTAE
+832 EEGSTAE
-839 AELDTDPQTLQES
+839 AELDTDPQPLQES
-852 LEDST
+852 LDDSS

-865 PSEPVLPTEQLVDL
+865 PSEPVLPSDPLADL
-879 PVEEGETGDIDDIDA
+879 PLEEGESGDADDIDD
-894 QDDQNDDWL
+894 QDDQDDDWL

-910 ESPRQSIDEYEP
+910 ESPLDSIDEYES

-928 SEQELLSD
+928 SEQELISD
-936 HEIATTAP
+936 HEIATTTP

-961 SAIDEVESPQID
+961 SAIDEVESPHID
-973 SELHEVDSD
+973 LEQHEVDSD
-982 ERIAST
+982 EHLAST
-988 SLATE
+988 PLATE
-993 VTEEALDGH
+993 VTEDALDEH
-1002 PDDAM
+1002 PDDTM

-1013 TQAQDDELVD
+1013 TPAQDDELVD

-1047 QELEA
+1047 QALEA
-1052 TATEM
+1052 PSAEM
-1057 PLEEPVHETPT
+1057 PLEEPVLETPT

-1077 TPVEEDWA
+1077 TPIEEDWA

-1090 FDGLVT
+1090 FDGLAT

-1101 QAQQEESLAGL
+1101 QTQQEESLAGL

-1129 LLEFDEE
+1129 LLEFDED
-1136 DALEALADESAQEAN
+1136 DALEALADESVQEAN
-1151 AVLGEDAIGLDE
+1151 AALGEDAIGLDE
-1163 LALNEFGEDDEL
+1163 LALTEFGEDDEL
-1175 AVLADE
+1175 SVLADE

-1226 SESELA
+1226 SESDLA

-1252 GSIEFDE
+1252 DDIEFDE
-1259 SELPEFGEEDALS
+1259 NELPEFGEEDALS
-1272 AMADGPSLADFELD
+1272 AMADEPSLADFELD
-1286 EPVEEGEIDLA
+1286 EPAEEGEIDLA
-1297 DEVEFDEL
+1297 DEVDFDEL
-1305 ELPEFGEEEALAA
+1305 ELPEFGEDEALAA
-1318 IADEPSYDA
+1318 MADEPSYDA
-1327 PVVEEEVFAAEE
+1327 PIVEEDAFAAEE

-1344 DITSEESALDDVLE
+1344 EITSEESALDDVLE
-1358 PSEVATDN
+1358 PSEAATDN
-1366 VESAEEQAQ
+1366 VESAEEQVQ
-1375 AETTDDVF
+1375 AETTDDAF
-1383 DFDELELPEF
+1383 DVDELELPEF

-1414 EEVFAAEEPAV
+1414 EEAFAAEESAV

-1433 SALDDVLEPSEVAD
+1433 SALDEELEPSEAAT
-1447 DNVESAEE
+1447 DNVESAEDQAQAETTDDAFDFDELELPEFGEDEALAAMVDEPSYDAPVVEEDAFAAEEPAVESETTSDESTLDDVLEPSKAATDNAESAEE
-1455 QAQAETTDDAFDFD
+1455 QVQAETTDDAFDFD

-1491 DAPVVEEDAF
+1491 DAPVVEEEAF
-1501 ATEEPAVE
+1501 AAEEPTVE

-1516 SALDEVLEPSEAAT
+1516 SALDEELEPSEAAT

-1541 AETTDDAFDFDELE
+1541 VETTDDAFDF
-1555 LPVFGEDEALVA
+1555 
-1567 MADEPSYDAPLVEEE
+1567 
-1582 AFAAEEPA
+1582 
-1590 VESEVTSEES
+1590 
-1600 ALDDVLEPSEAATD
+1600 
-1614 NVESAEEQVQAEITD
+1614 
-1629 DAFDVDE
+1629 DE

-1689 AEELEEA
+1689 AEELDEA

-1726 NKLHINPSSYEE
+1726 NKPHINPSSYEE

-1762 EFDEAAMAHLLS
+1762 EFDEAAMADLLS
-1774 EDALDDNFF
+1774 EEALDDNFF

-1816 DNPSAEVT
+1816 DTPSAEVT

-1829 EEREIWSSEEALRQ
+1829 DEREIWSSEEALRQ

-1910 AEASGK
+1910 AEAAGK

-1935 LEEAIVYGDDDVR
+1935 LEEAIVYGDDVVR

>member
-106 QNIHSLVPGSTL
+106 QNIHSLVSGSTL

-142 DKLNATSR
+142 DKLNATPR
-150 PIAPTPVT
+150 PIAP
-158 RPVKVTPVTRPV
+158 TPVTRPV

-180 VSETVKVESQVDT
+180 VSETVKVEPQIDT

-199 DVPQVKTLEKQ
+199 EVPQVKTLEKQ

-352 SDDNSELLFDDTMGD
+352 SDDNSELLFDDSMGE

-497 DDDEV
+497 DDDEA

-546 PVIDESELETPSSL
+546 PVIDESELDTQSSL

-684 PEEELATA
+684 PEEELVTA

-709 AQEGDAAEP
+709 AQKDDAAEP

-739 VSEPAIEEGNTEGD
+739 VSEPAIEEGNAEGD
-753 LVDNTA
+753 LVDNSA

-779 PTAEVEELVESI
+779 QAAEVEELVEAI
-791 DSPMAGDEFEPTEFN
+791 DSSMAGDEFEPTEFN

-832 EEASTAE
+832 EEGSNAE
-839 AELDTDPQTLQES
+839 AELDTDPQPLQES
-852 LEDST
+852 LDDSS

-865 PSEPVLPTEQLVDL
+865 PSEPVLPSDPLADL
-879 PVEEGETGDIDDIDA
+879 PLEEGESGDVDDIDA
-894 QDDQNDDWL
+894 QDDQDDDWL

-910 ESPRQSIDEYEP
+910 ESPLDSIDEYQS

-928 SEQELLSD
+928 AEQELLSD
-936 HEIATTAP
+936 HEIATTTP

-961 SAIDEVESPQID
+961 SAIDEVESPHID
-973 SELHEVDSD
+973 LEQHEVDSD
-982 ERIAST
+982 EHLAST
-988 SLATE
+988 PLATE
-993 VTEEALDGH
+993 VTEEALDEH

-1013 TQAQDDELVD
+1013 TPAQDDELVD
-1023 LVDDIAEPVSTD
+1023 LVDDIAKPVSTD

-1047 QELEA
+1047 QALEA
-1052 TATEM
+1052 PSAEM
-1057 PLEEPVHETPT
+1057 PLEEPVLETPT

-1077 TPVEEDWA
+1077 TPIEEDWA

-1090 FDGLVT
+1090 FDGLAT

-1101 QAQQEESLAGL
+1101 QTQQEESLAGL
-1112 AEAES
+1112 TEAES

-1129 LLEFDEE
+1129 LLEFDED
-1136 DALEALADESAQEAN
+1136 DALEALADESVQEAN

-1163 LALNEFGEDDEL
+1163 LALTEFGEDDEL

-1200 LDFPEFG
+1200 LDFPDFG

-1226 SESELA
+1226 SESDLA

-1252 GSIEFDE
+1252 DDIEFDE
-1259 SELPEFGEEDALS
+1259 NELPEFGEEDALS
-1272 AMADGPSLADFELD
+1272 AMADEPSLADFELD
-1286 EPVEEGEIDLA
+1286 EPVAEGEIDLA
-1297 DEVEFDEL
+1297 DEV
-1305 ELPEFGEEEALAA
+1305 
-1318 IADEPSYDA
+1318 
-1327 PVVEEEVFAAEE
+1327 
-1339 PAVES
+1339 
-1344 DITSEESALDDVLE
+1344 
-1358 PSEVATDN
+1358 
-1366 VESAEEQAQ
+1366 
-1375 AETTDDVF
+1375 

-1404 EPSYDAPVVE
+1404 EPSYEAPVVE
-1414 EEVFAAEEPAV
+1414 EDAFAAEEPAV
-1425 ESEVTSEE
+1425 ESEITSEE
-1433 SALDDVLEPSEVAD
+1433 STLDDVLEPSEAAT
-1447 DNVESAEE
+1447 DNAKSAEE
-1455 QAQAETTDDAFDFD
+1455 QVQAETTDDAFDFD

-1501 ATEEPAVE
+1501 AAEEPAVE
-1509 SEITSDE
+1509 SEITIDE
-1516 SALDEVLEPSEAAT
+1516 SALDDVVEPSEAET

-1541 AETTDDAFDFDELE
+1541 TETTDDAFDVDELD
-1555 LPVFGEDEALVA
+1555 LPEFGEDEALAA
-1567 MADEPSYDAPLVEEE
+1567 MADEPSYDAPVVEED

-1590 VESEVTSEES
+1590 VESEITIDESALDDVVEPSEAETDNAESAEEQVQAETTDDAFDVDELDLPEFGEDEALAAMADEPSYDAPVVEEEAFATEEPAVESETTSDES

-1614 NVESAEEQVQAEITD
+1614 NVESAEEQAQVETTD
-1629 DAFDVDE
+1629 DAFDFDE

-1689 AEELEEA
+1689 AEELDEA

-1726 NKLHINPSSYEE
+1726 NKPHINPSSYEE

-1762 EFDEAAMAHLLS
+1762 EFDEAAMADLLS
-1774 EDALDDNFF
+1774 EEALDDNFF

-1829 EEREIWSSEEALRQ
+1829 DEREIWSSEEALRQ

-1910 AEASGK
+1910 AEAAGK

-1935 LEEAIVYGDDDVR
+1935 LEEAIVYGDDVVR

>member
-142 DKLNATSR
+142 DKLNATPR

-158 RPVKVTPVTRPV
+158 RPVKVTP
-170 KVTPATPAQA
+170 ATPFQA
-180 VSETVKVESQVDT
+180 VSETVKVEPPVDT
-193 TPVKTP
+193 TPVKAP
-199 DVPQVKTLEKQ
+199 EVPQVKTLEKQ

-352 SDDNSELLFDDTMGD
+352 SDDNSELLFDDTMGE

-497 DDDEV
+497 DDDEA

-546 PVIDESELETPSSL
+546 PVIDESELDTQSSL

-630 DEEESLDEF
+630 NEEESLDEF

-684 PEEELATA
+684 PVEELATA

-709 AQEGDAAEP
+709 AQEDDAAEP

-739 VSEPAIEEGNTEGD
+739 VSEPAIEEGSPEGD
-753 LVDNTA
+753 LVDNSA

-779 PTAEVEELVESI
+779 PAAEVEELVEAI

-832 EEASTAE
+832 EEGSAAE
-839 AELDTDPQTLQES
+839 AELDTDPQLLQES
-852 LEDST
+852 LDDSS

-865 PSEPVLPTEQLVDL
+865 PSEPVLPSDPLADL
-879 PVEEGETGDIDDIDA
+879 PLKEGESGDADDIDD
-894 QDDQNDDWL
+894 QDDQDDDWL

-910 ESPRQSIDEYEP
+910 ESPLDSIDEYES

-936 HEIATTAP
+936 HEIATTTP

-961 SAIDEVESPQID
+961 SAIDEVESPHID
-973 SELHEVDSD
+973 LEQHEVDSD
-982 ERIAST
+982 EHLAST
-988 SLATE
+988 PLSTE
-993 VTEEALDGH
+993 VTEDALDEH
-1002 PDDAM
+1002 PDDTM

-1013 TQAQDDELVD
+1013 TPAQDDELVD

-1047 QELEA
+1047 QALDA
-1052 TATEM
+1052 PSAEM
-1057 PLEEPVHETPT
+1057 PLEEPVLETPT

-1077 TPVEEDWA
+1077 TPIEEDWA

-1090 FDGLVT
+1090 FDGLAT

-1101 QAQQEESLAGL
+1101 QTQQEESLAGL

-1117 TAEQDDSLDDLE
+1117 TVEQDDSLDDLE
-1129 LLEFDEE
+1129 LLEFDED
-1136 DALEALADESAQEAN
+1136 DALEALADESVQEAN

-1163 LALNEFGEDDEL
+1163 LALTEFGEDDEL
-1175 AVLADE
+1175 SVLADE

-1226 SESELA
+1226 SESDLA

-1252 GSIEFDE
+1252 DDIEFDE
-1259 SELPEFGEEDALS
+1259 NELPEFGEEDALS
-1272 AMADGPSLADFELD
+1272 AMADEPSLADFELD

-1297 DEVEFDEL
+1297 DEVDFDEL
-1305 ELPEFGEEEALAA
+1305 ELPEFGEDEALAA
-1318 IADEPSYDA
+1318 MADEPSYDA
-1327 PVVEEEVFAAEE
+1327 PIVEEEAFATEE
-1339 PAVES
+1339 PVVES
-1344 DITSEESALDDVLE
+1344 EITSEESALDDVLE
-1358 PSEVATDN
+1358 PTEAATDN

-1375 AETTDDVF
+1375 AETTDDAF
-1383 DFDELELPEF
+1383 DVDELELPEF

-1414 EEVFAAEEPAV
+1414 EEAFAAEESAVESEVTSEESALDEELEPSEAATDNVESAEDQAQAETTDDAFDVDELELPEFGEDEALAAMADGPSYDAPVVEEEAFAAEEPAV
-1425 ESEVTSEE
+1425 ESEITSEE
-1433 SALDDVLEPSEVAD
+1433 SALDDVLEPSEAAT

-1455 QAQAETTDDAFDFD
+1455 QVQAETTDDAFDFD

-1491 DAPVVEEDAF
+1491 DAPVVEEEAF
-1501 ATEEPAVE
+1501 AAEEPTVE

-1516 SALDEVLEPSEAAT
+1516 SALDEELEPSEAAT

-1541 AETTDDAFDFDELE
+1541 VETTDDAFDF
-1555 LPVFGEDEALVA
+1555 
-1567 MADEPSYDAPLVEEE
+1567 
-1582 AFAAEEPA
+1582 
-1590 VESEVTSEES
+1590 
-1600 ALDDVLEPSEAATD
+1600 
-1614 NVESAEEQVQAEITD
+1614 
-1629 DAFDVDE
+1629 DE

-1689 AEELEEA
+1689 AEELDEA

-1726 NKLHINPSSYEE
+1726 NKPHINPSSYEE

-1762 EFDEAAMAHLLS
+1762 EFDEAAMADLLS
-1774 EDALDDNFF
+1774 EEALDDNFF

-1816 DNPSAEVT
+1816 DTPSAEVT

-1829 EEREIWSSEEALRQ
+1829 DEREIWSSEEALRQ

-1910 AEASGK
+1910 AEAAGK

-1935 LEEAIVYGDDDVR
+1935 LEEAIVYGDDVVR

>member
-142 DKLNATSR
+142 DKLNATPR
-150 PIAPTPVT
+150 PIAP
-158 RPVKVTPVTRPV
+158 TPVTRPV

-180 VSETVKVESQVDT
+180 VSETVKVEPQIDT
-193 TPVKTP
+193 TPVKAP
-199 DVPQVKTLEKQ
+199 EVPQVKTLEKQ

-352 SDDNSELLFDDTMGD
+352 SDDNSELLFDDSMGE

-497 DDDEV
+497 DDDEA

-546 PVIDESELETPSSL
+546 PVIDESELDTQSSL

-684 PEEELATA
+684 PEEELVTA

-709 AQEGDAAEP
+709 AQEDDAAEP

-739 VSEPAIEEGNTEGD
+739 VSEPAIEQGNAEGD

-779 PTAEVEELVESI
+779 PAAEVEELVEAI

-832 EEASTAE
+832 EEGSTAE
-839 AELDTDPQTLQES
+839 AELDTDPQPLQES
-852 LEDST
+852 LDDSS

-865 PSEPVLPTEQLVDL
+865 PSEPVLPSSDPLADL
-879 PVEEGETGDIDDIDA
+879 PLKEGESGDADDIDD
-894 QDDQNDDWL
+894 QDDQDDDWL

-910 ESPRQSIDEYEP
+910 ESPLDSIDEYES

-936 HEIATTAP
+936 HEIATTTP

-961 SAIDEVESPQID
+961 SAIDEVESPHID
-973 SELHEVDSD
+973 LEQHEVDSD
-982 ERIAST
+982 EHLAST
-988 SLATE
+988 PLATE
-993 VTEEALDGH
+993 VTEEALDEH
-1002 PDDAM
+1002 PDDTM

-1013 TQAQDDELVD
+1013 TPAQDDELVD

-1047 QELEA
+1047 QALEA
-1052 TATEM
+1052 PSAEM
-1057 PLEEPVHETPT
+1057 PLEEPVLETPT

-1077 TPVEEDWA
+1077 TPIEEDWA

-1090 FDGLVT
+1090 FDGLAT

-1101 QAQQEESLAGL
+1101 QTQQEESLAGL
-1112 AEAES
+1112 TEAES

-1129 LLEFDEE
+1129 LLEFDED
-1136 DALEALADESAQEAN
+1136 DALEALADESVQEAN

-1163 LALNEFGEDDEL
+1163 LALTEFGEDDEL

-1226 SESELA
+1226 SESDLA

-1252 GSIEFDE
+1252 DDIAFDE
-1259 SELPEFGEEDALS
+1259 NELPEFGEEDALS
-1272 AMADGPSLADFELD
+1272 AMADEPSLADFELD

-1297 DEVEFDEL
+1297 DEV
-1305 ELPEFGEEEALAA
+1305 
-1318 IADEPSYDA
+1318 
-1327 PVVEEEVFAAEE
+1327 
-1339 PAVES
+1339 
-1344 DITSEESALDDVLE
+1344 
-1358 PSEVATDN
+1358 
-1366 VESAEEQAQ
+1366 
-1375 AETTDDVF
+1375 

-1414 EEVFAAEEPAV
+1414 EDAFAAEEPVV
-1425 ESEVTSEE
+1425 ESDITSEE
-1433 SALDDVLEPSEVAD
+1433 SALDDVLEPSEAAT

-1455 QAQAETTDDAFDFD
+1455 QAQAETTDDAFDVDELELPEFGEDEALAAMADEPSYDAPVVEEDAFATGEPAVESEITSEESALDDVLEPSKAATDNAESAEEQVQAETTDDAFDFD

-1501 ATEEPAVE
+1501 AAEEPAVE

-1516 SALDEVLEPSEAAT
+1516 SALDDVLEPSKAAT

-1541 AETTDDAFDFDELE
+1541 VETTDDAFDFDELE
-1555 LPVFGEDEALVA
+1555 LPEFGEDEALAA
-1567 MADEPSYDAPLVEEE
+1567 MVDEPSYDAPVVEEE

-1590 VESEVTSEES
+1590 VEFEITSDES
-1600 ALDDVLEPSEAATD
+1600 ALDEVLEPSKAATD
-1614 NVESAEEQVQAEITD
+1614 NVESAEEQAQVETTD
-1629 DAFDVDE
+1629 DAFDFDE

-1689 AEELEEA
+1689 AEELDEA

-1726 NKLHINPSSYEE
+1726 NKPHINPSSYEE

-1762 EFDEAAMAHLLS
+1762 EFDEAAMADLLS
-1774 EDALDDNFF
+1774 EEALDDNFF

-1816 DNPSAEVT
+1816 DNPSAEAT
-1824 SDVPA
+1824 NDVPA

>member
-142 DKLNATSR
+142 DKLNATPR
-150 PIAPTPVT
+150 PIAP
-158 RPVKVTPVTRPV
+158 TPVTRPV

-180 VSETVKVESQVDT
+180 VSETVKVEPPVDT
-193 TPVKTP
+193 TPVKAP
-199 DVPQVKTLEKQ
+199 EVPQVKTLEKQ

-323 APLTPPPMSDSDLD
+323 APLTPPPMSDSELD

-352 SDDNSELLFDDTMGD
+352 SDDNSELLFDDSMGE

-497 DDDEV
+497 DDDEA

-546 PVIDESELETPSSL
+546 PVIDESELDTQSSL

-573 TQDDLSTS
+573 TPDDLSTS

-684 PEEELATA
+684 PVEELATA

-709 AQEGDAAEP
+709 AQEDDAAEP

-739 VSEPAIEEGNTEGD
+739 VSEPAIEEGNAEGD

-779 PTAEVEELVESI
+779 PAAEVEELVEAI
-791 DSPMAGDEFEPTEFN
+791 DSSVAGDEFEPTEFN

-832 EEASTAE
+832 EEGSAAE
-839 AELDTDPQTLQES
+839 AELDTDPQPLQES
-852 LEDST
+852 LDDSS

-865 PSEPVLPTEQLVDL
+865 PSEPVLPSDPLADL
-879 PVEEGETGDIDDIDA
+879 PLEEGESGDADEIDA
-894 QDDQNDDWL
+894 QDDQDDDWL

-910 ESPRQSIDEYEP
+910 ESPLDSIDEHES

-936 HEIATTAP
+936 HEIATTTP

-961 SAIDEVESPQID
+961 SAIDEVESPHID
-973 SELHEVDSD
+973 LEQHEVDSD
-982 ERIAST
+982 EHLAST
-988 SLATE
+988 PLATE
-993 VTEEALDGH
+993 VTEEALDEH

-1013 TQAQDDELVD
+1013 TPAQDDELVD

-1047 QELEA
+1047 QALEA
-1052 TATEM
+1052 PSAEM
-1057 PLEEPVHETPT
+1057 PLEEPVLETPT

-1077 TPVEEDWA
+1077 TPIEEDWA

-1090 FDGLVT
+1090 FDGLAT

-1101 QAQQEESLAGL
+1101 QTQQEESLAGL
-1112 AEAES
+1112 TEAES
-1117 TAEQDDSLDDLE
+1117 TAEQDDSLNDLE
-1129 LLEFDEE
+1129 LLEFDED
-1136 DALEALADESAQEAN
+1136 DALEALADESVQEAN

-1163 LALNEFGEDDEL
+1163 LALTEFCEDDEL
-1175 AVLADE
+1175 SVLADE

-1226 SESELA
+1226 SESDLA

-1252 GSIEFDE
+1252 DDIEFDE
-1259 SELPEFGEEDALS
+1259 NELPEFGEEDALS
-1272 AMADGPSLADFELD
+1272 AMADEPSLADFELD

-1297 DEVEFDEL
+1297 DEV
-1305 ELPEFGEEEALAA
+1305 
-1318 IADEPSYDA
+1318 
-1327 PVVEEEVFAAEE
+1327 
-1339 PAVES
+1339 
-1344 DITSEESALDDVLE
+1344 
-1358 PSEVATDN
+1358 
-1366 VESAEEQAQ
+1366 
-1375 AETTDDVF
+1375 

-1404 EPSYDAPVVE
+1404 EPSYEAPVVE
-1414 EEVFAAEEPAV
+1414 EDAFAAEEPAV
-1425 ESEVTSEE
+1425 ESEITSEE
-1433 SALDDVLEPSEVAD
+1433 STLDDVLEPSEAAT
-1447 DNVESAEE
+1447 DNAKSAEE
-1455 QAQAETTDDAFDFD
+1455 QVQAETTDDAFDVD

-1501 ATEEPAVE
+1501 AAEEPAVE
-1509 SEITSDE
+1509 SEITIDE
-1516 SALDEVLEPSEAAT
+1516 SALDDVVEPSEAET
-1530 DNVESAEEQAQ
+1530 DNAESAEEQVQ
-1541 AETTDDAFDFDELE
+1541 AETTDDAFDVDELD
-1555 LPVFGEDEALVA
+1555 LPEFGEDEALAA
-1567 MADEPSYDAPLVEEE
+1567 MADEPSYDAPVVEED

-1590 VESEVTSEES
+1590 VESEITIDESALDDVVEPSEAETDNAESAEEQVQAETTDDAFDVDELDLPEFGEDEALAAMADEPSYDAPVVEEEAFATEEPTVESETTSDES

-1614 NVESAEEQVQAEITD
+1614 NVESAEEQAQVETTD
-1629 DAFDVDE
+1629 DAFDFDE

-1689 AEELEEA
+1689 AEELDEA

-1726 NKLHINPSSYEE
+1726 NKPHINPSSYEE

-1762 EFDEAAMAHLLS
+1762 EFDEAAMADLLS
-1774 EDALDDNFF
+1774 EEALDDNFF

-1816 DNPSAEVT
+1816 DTPSAEVT

-1829 EEREIWSSEEALRQ
+1829 DEREIWSSEEALRQ

-1910 AEASGK
+1910 AEAAGK

-1935 LEEAIVYGDDDVR
+1935 LEEAIVYGDDVVR

>member
-158 RPVKVTPVTRPV
+158 RPVKVTP
-170 KVTPATPAQA
+170 ATPAQA
-180 VSETVKVESQVDT
+180 VSETVKVEPQIDT

-546 PVIDESELETPSSL
+546 PVIDESELETQSSL

-601 ELEALAGLSDD
+601 ELEALAGLTDD

-709 AQEGDAAEP
+709 AQEDDAAES

-739 VSEPAIEEGNTEGD
+739 VSEPAIEEVSAEVD
-753 LVDNTA
+753 SVDNTA
-759 IDDLLDDVLP
+759 IDELLDDVLP
-769 LEEASPKQDE
+769 LEEASPEQDE
-779 PTAEVEELVESI
+779 LTAEVEELVESI
-791 DSPMAGDEFEPTEFN
+791 DSPMADDEFEPTEFN
-806 SSHFVEDLANVA
+806 SSHFAEDLANVA

-832 EEASTAE
+832 EEVSTAE
-839 AELDTDPQTLQES
+839 AELNTDPQNLQES
-852 LEDST
+852 LDDST
-857 EALLEEAA
+857 ESLLEEAA
-865 PSEPVLPTEQLVDL
+865 PSESVLPTELLADL
-879 PVEEGETGDIDDIDA
+879 PLEEGESGDADDIDA
-894 QDDQNDDWL
+894 QDDQDDDWL

-928 SEQELLSD
+928 AEQELLSD

-1007 LSELDD
+1007 LSELDA
-1013 TQAQDDELVD
+1013 TPAQDDELVD

-1068 PNAVPNEFG
+1068 TNAVPNEFG

-1305 ELPEFGEEEALAA
+1305 ELPEFGEDEALAA
-1318 IADEPSYDA
+1318 MADEPSYDA
-1327 PVVEEEVFAAEE
+1327 PVMEEDAFAAEE

-1344 DITSEESALDDVLE
+1344 DITSDDSALDEVLE

-1530 DNVESAEEQAQ
+1530 DNVESAEEQVQ
-1541 AETTDDAFDFDELE
+1541 AEITDDAFDVDELE
-1555 LPVFGEDEALVA
+1555 LPEFGEDEALVA

-1614 NVESAEEQVQAEITD
+1614 NVESAEEQAQAETTD
-1629 DAFDVDE
+1629 DAFDFDE

-1669 FEIDDIELPEFG
+1669 FEIDELDLPEFG

-1689 AEELEEA
+1689 AEELDEA

-1726 NKLHINPSSYEE
+1726 NKPHINPSSYEE

-1816 DNPSAEVT
+1816 DNPSAEAT
-1824 SDVPA
+1824 NDVPA

>member
-142 DKLNATSR
+142 DKLNATPR

-158 RPVKVTPVTRPV
+158 RPVKVTP
-170 KVTPATPAQA
+170 ATPVQA
-180 VSETVKVESQVDT
+180 VSETVKVEPPVDT
-193 TPVKTP
+193 APVKAP
-199 DVPQVKTLEKQ
+199 EVPQVKTLEKQ

-352 SDDNSELLFDDTMGD
+352 SDDNSELLFDDSMGE

-497 DDDEV
+497 DDDEA

-546 PVIDESELETPSSL
+546 PVIDESELDTQSSL

-630 DEEESLDEF
+630 DEEESLDDF

-684 PEEELATA
+684 PVEELATA

-709 AQEGDAAEP
+709 AQEDDAAEP

-739 VSEPAIEEGNTEGD
+739 VSEPAIEEGNAEGD

-779 PTAEVEELVESI
+779 PAAEVEELVEAI

-832 EEASTAE
+832 EEGTAAE
-839 AELDTDPQTLQES
+839 VELDTEPQPLQES
-852 LEDST
+852 LDDSS

-865 PSEPVLPTEQLVDL
+865 PSEPVLPSDPLADL
-879 PVEEGETGDIDDIDA
+879 PLEEGESGDADDIDD
-894 QDDQNDDWL
+894 QDDQDDDWL

-910 ESPRQSIDEYEP
+910 ESPLDSIDEYQS
-922 TTQTET
+922 TTQTE
-928 SEQELLSD
+928 SAEQELLSD
-936 HEIATTAP
+936 HEIATTTP

-951 QEPQEEDWLQ
+951 LEPQEEDWLQ
-961 SAIDEVESPQID
+961 SAIDEVESPHID
-973 SELHEVDSD
+973 LEQHEVDSD
-982 ERIAST
+982 EHLAST
-988 SLATE
+988 PLATE
-993 VTEEALDGH
+993 VTEEALDEH
-1002 PDDAM
+1002 PDDTM

-1013 TQAQDDELVD
+1013 TPAQDDELVD

-1047 QELEA
+1047 QALEA
-1052 TATEM
+1052 PSAEM
-1057 PLEEPVHETPT
+1057 PLEEPVLETPT

-1077 TPVEEDWA
+1077 TPIEEDWA

-1090 FDGLVT
+1090 FDGLAT

-1101 QAQQEESLAGL
+1101 QTQQEESLAGL
-1112 AEAES
+1112 TEAES
-1117 TAEQDDSLDDLE
+1117 TAEQDDSLNDLE
-1129 LLEFDEE
+1129 LLEFDED
-1136 DALEALADESAQEAN
+1136 DALEALADESVQEAN

-1163 LALNEFGEDDEL
+1163 LALTEFGEDDEL
-1175 AVLADE
+1175 SVLADE

-1226 SESELA
+1226 SESDLA

-1252 GSIEFDE
+1252 DDIEFDE
-1259 SELPEFGEEDALS
+1259 NELPEFGEEDALS
-1272 AMADGPSLADFELD
+1272 AMADEPSLADFELD

-1297 DEVEFDEL
+1297 DEVDFDEL
-1305 ELPEFGEEEALAA
+1305 ELPEFGEDEALAA
-1318 IADEPSYDA
+1318 MADEPSYDA
-1327 PVVEEEVFAAEE
+1327 PIVEEEAFATEE
-1339 PAVES
+1339 PVVES
-1344 DITSEESALDDVLE
+1344 EITSEESALDDVLE
-1358 PSEVATDN
+1358 PTEAATDN
-1366 VESAEEQAQ
+1366 VESAEDQAQ
-1375 AETTDDVF
+1375 AETTDDAF
-1383 DFDELELPEF
+1383 DVDELELPEF

-1414 EEVFAAEEPAV
+1414 EEAFAAEESAV

-1433 SALDDVLEPSEVAD
+1433 SALDEELEPSEAAT
-1447 DNVESAEE
+1447 DNVESEEE
-1455 QAQAETTDDAFDFD
+1455 QAQTETTDDAFDVD

-1501 ATEEPAVE
+1501 AAEEPVVE
-1509 SEITSDE
+1509 SDITSEE
-1516 SALDEVLEPSEAAT
+1516 SALDDVLEPSEAAT

-1541 AETTDDAFDFDELE
+1541 AETTDDAFDVDELE
-1555 LPVFGEDEALVA
+1555 LPEFGEDEALAA
-1567 MADEPSYDAPLVEEE
+1567 MADEPSYDAPVVEEE
-1582 AFAAEEPA
+1582 AFAAEEPT
-1590 VESEVTSEES
+1590 VESEITSDES
-1600 ALDDVLEPSEAATD
+1600 ALDEELEPSKAATD
-1614 NVESAEEQVQAEITD
+1614 NVESAEEQAQVETTD
-1629 DAFDVDE
+1629 DAFDFDE

-1689 AEELEEA
+1689 AEELDEA

-1726 NKLHINPSSYEE
+1726 NKPHINPSSYEE

-1762 EFDEAAMAHLLS
+1762 EFDEAAMADLLS
-1774 EDALDDNFF
+1774 EEASDDNFF

-1829 EEREIWSSEEALRQ
+1829 DEREIWSSEEALRQ

-1910 AEASGK
+1910 AEAAGK

-1935 LEEAIVYGDDDVR
+1935 LEEAIVYGDDVVR

>member
-150 PIAPTPVT
+150 PIAP
-158 RPVKVTPVTRPV
+158 TPVTRPV

-546 PVIDESELETPSSL
+546 PVIDESELETQSSL

-701 IGLDESDK
+701 IGLDESDN
-709 AQEGDAAEP
+709 AQEDDAAES

-739 VSEPAIEEGNTEGD
+739 VSEPAIEEVSAEVD
-753 LVDNTA
+753 SVDNTA
-759 IDDLLDDVLP
+759 IDELLDDVLP
-769 LEEASPKQDE
+769 LEEASPEQDE
-779 PTAEVEELVESI
+779 LTAEVEELVESI
-791 DSPMAGDEFEPTEFN
+791 DSPMADDEFEPTEFN
-806 SSHFVEDLANVA
+806 SSHFAEDLANVA

-832 EEASTAE
+832 EEVSTAE
-839 AELDTDPQTLQES
+839 AELNTDPQTLQES
-852 LEDST
+852 LDDST
-857 EALLEEAA
+857 ESLLEEAA
-865 PSEPVLPTEQLVDL
+865 PSESVLPTELLADL
-879 PVEEGETGDIDDIDA
+879 PVEEGETGDVDDIDA

-928 SEQELLSD
+928 AEQELLSD

-1023 LVDDIAEPVSTD
+1023 LIDDIAEPVSTD

-1052 TATEM
+1052 PSAEM
-1057 PLEEPVHETPT
+1057 PVEEPVHETPT

-1077 TPVEEDWA
+1077 TPIEEDWA

-1090 FDGLVT
+1090 FDGLAT

-1226 SESELA
+1226 SESDLA

-1252 GSIEFDE
+1252 DDIEFDE
-1259 SELPEFGEEDALS
+1259 NELPEFGEEDALS

-1286 EPVEEGEIDLA
+1286 EPVEVGEIDLA

-1305 ELPEFGEEEALAA
+1305 ELPEFGEDEALAA
-1318 IADEPSYDA
+1318 MADEPSYDAPVMEEDAFAAEEPAVESEITSDDSALDEVLEPSEVATDNVESAEEQAQAETTDNVFDVDELELPEFGEDEALAAMADEPSYDA
-1327 PVVEEEVFAAEE
+1327 PVVEEDAFATEE

-1344 DITSEESALDDVLE
+1344 DITSEESALDKVLE

-1469 ELELPEFGEDEALA
+1469 ELELP
-1483 AMADEPSY
+1483 
-1491 DAPVVEEDAF
+1491 
-1501 ATEEPAVE
+1501 
-1509 SEITSDE
+1509 
-1516 SALDEVLEPSEAAT
+1516 
-1530 DNVESAEEQAQ
+1530 
-1541 AETTDDAFDFDELE
+1541 
-1555 LPVFGEDEALVA
+1555 VFGEDEALVA

-1582 AFAAEEPA
+1582 VFAAEEPA

-1600 ALDDVLEPSEAATD
+1600 ALDDVLEPSEVAAD
-1614 NVESAEEQVQAEITD
+1614 NVESAEEQAQAETTD
-1629 DAFDVDE
+1629 DAFDFDE
-1636 LELPE
+1636 LDLPE
-1641 FGEDEAAEA
+1641 FGEDEAADA

-1669 FEIDDIELPEFG
+1669 FEIDELDLPEFG

-1689 AEELEEA
+1689 AEELDEA

-1726 NKLHINPSSYEE
+1726 NKPHINPSSYEE

-1756 EEVLHS
+1756 DEVLHS
-1762 EFDEAAMAHLLS
+1762 EFDEAAMADLLS

-1816 DNPSAEVT
+1816 DTPSAEVT

-1829 EEREIWSSEEALRQ
+1829 DEREIWSSEEALRQ

-1910 AEASGK
+1910 AEAAGK

>member
-158 RPVKVTPVTRPV
+158 RPVKVTP
-170 KVTPATPAQA
+170 ATPAQA
-180 VSETVKVESQVDT
+180 VSETVKVEPQVDT

-458 VGMSEDDLAE
+458 VGMSEDELAE

-497 DDDEV
+497 DDDEA

-630 DEEESLDEF
+630 DEEELLDEF

-709 AQEGDAAEP
+709 AQEDDAAES

-739 VSEPAIEEGNTEGD
+739 VSEPAIEEVSAEVD
-753 LVDNTA
+753 SVDNTA
-759 IDDLLDDVLP
+759 IDELLDDVLP
-769 LEEASPKQDE
+769 LEEASPEQDE

-791 DSPMAGDEFEPTEFN
+791 DSPMVDDEFEPTEFN

-839 AELDTDPQTLQES
+839 AEVDTDPQSLQES
-852 LEDST
+852 LDDSS
-857 EALLEEAA
+857 EALLEEVAQ
-865 PSEPVLPTEQLVDL
+865 SEPVLPSDPLADL
-879 PVEEGETGDIDDIDA
+879 PVEEGETGDVDDIDA
-894 QDDQNDDWL
+894 QDDQDDDWL
-903 QAAIDEV
+903 QAAIDEI

-928 SEQELLSD
+928 AEQELLSD
-936 HEIATTAP
+936 HEIATTTP

-961 SAIDEVESPQID
+961 SAIDEVESPQSD
-973 SELHEVDSD
+973 LEQHEVDSD
-982 ERIAST
+982 EHLAST
-988 SLATE
+988 PLATE
-993 VTEEALDGH
+993 VTEEALDEH

-1007 LSELDD
+1007 LSELDA
-1013 TQAQDDELVD
+1013 TPAQDDELVD

-1052 TATEM
+1052 PATEM

-1217 EPMLSEVEL
+1217 EPMLSEIEL
-1226 SESELA
+1226 SESELV

-1252 GSIEFDE
+1252 DDIELDE

-1272 AMADGPSLADFELD
+1272 AMADEPSLADFELD

-1344 DITSEESALDDVLE
+1344 DITSEESALDEVLE

-1447 DNVESAEE
+1447 DNVESADE

-1491 DAPVVEEDAF
+1491 DAPVVEEEVF
-1501 ATEEPAVE
+1501 AAEEPAVE
-1509 SEITSDE
+1509 SEVTSEE
-1516 SALDEVLEPSEAAT
+1516 SALDEVLEPSEVAD

-1555 LPVFGEDEALVA
+1555 LPEFGEDEALAA
-1567 MADEPSYDAPLVEEE
+1567 MADEPSYDAPLVEED

-1590 VESEVTSEES
+1590 VEFETTSDES
-1600 ALDDVLEPSEAATD
+1600 ALDKVLEPSEAATD

-1629 DAFDVDE
+1629 DAFDFDE
-1636 LELPE
+1636 LDLPE

-1669 FEIDDIELPEFG
+1669 FEIDELDLPEFG

-1689 AEELEEA
+1689 AEELDEA

-1726 NKLHINPSSYEE
+1726 NKPHINPSSYEE

>member
-142 DKLNATSR
+142 DKLNTTPR
-150 PIAPTPVT
+150 PIAP
-158 RPVKVTPVTRPV
+158 TPVTRPV

-180 VSETVKVESQVDT
+180 VSETVKVEPQVDT

-199 DVPQVKTLEKQ
+199 EVPQVKTLEKQ

-352 SDDNSELLFDDTMGD
+352 SDDNSELLFDDSMGE

-497 DDDEV
+497 DDDEA

-546 PVIDESELETPSSL
+546 PVIDESELDTQSSL

-630 DEEESLDEF
+630 DEEESLDDF

-678 DESLEW
+678 EESLEW

-709 AQEGDAAEP
+709 AQEDDAAEP

-739 VSEPAIEEGNTEGD
+739 VSEPAIEEGNAEGD

-779 PTAEVEELVESI
+779 PAAEAEELVEAI

-832 EEASTAE
+832 EEGSAAE
-839 AELDTDPQTLQES
+839 AELDTDPQLLQES
-852 LEDST
+852 LDDSS

-865 PSEPVLPTEQLVDL
+865 PSEPVLPSDPLADL
-879 PVEEGETGDIDDIDA
+879 PLKEGESGDADDIDD
-894 QDDQNDDWL
+894 QDDQDDDWL

-910 ESPRQSIDEYEP
+910 ESPLDSIDEYQS

-928 SEQELLSD
+928 AEQELLSD
-936 HEIATTAP
+936 HEIATTTP

-951 QEPQEEDWLQ
+951 LEPQEEDWLQ
-961 SAIDEVESPQID
+961 SAIDEVESPHID
-973 SELHEVDSD
+973 LEQHEVDSD
-982 ERIAST
+982 EHLAST
-988 SLATE
+988 PLATE
-993 VTEEALDGH
+993 VTEEALDEH
-1002 PDDAM
+1002 PDDTM
-1007 LSELDD
+1007 LSEIDD
-1013 TQAQDDELVD
+1013 TPAQDDELVD

-1047 QELEA
+1047 QALEA
-1052 TATEM
+1052 PSAEM
-1057 PLEEPVHETPT
+1057 PLEEPVLETPT

-1077 TPVEEDWA
+1077 TPIEEDWA

-1090 FDGLVT
+1090 FDGLAT

-1101 QAQQEESLAGL
+1101 QTQQEESLAGL

-1117 TAEQDDSLDDLE
+1117 TVEQDDSLDDLE
-1129 LLEFDEE
+1129 LLEFDED
-1136 DALEALADESAQEAN
+1136 DALEALADESVQEAN

-1163 LALNEFGEDDEL
+1163 LALTEFGEDDEL
-1175 AVLADE
+1175 SVLADE

-1226 SESELA
+1226 SESDLA

-1252 GSIEFDE
+1252 DDIEFDE
-1259 SELPEFGEEDALS
+1259 NELPEFGEEDALS
-1272 AMADGPSLADFELD
+1272 AMADEPSLADFELD

-1297 DEVEFDEL
+1297 DEVDFDEL
-1305 ELPEFGEEEALAA
+1305 ELPEFGEDEALAA
-1318 IADEPSYDA
+1318 MADEPSYEA
-1327 PVVEEEVFAAEE
+1327 PVVEEDAFATEE

-1344 DITSEESALDDVLE
+1344 EITSEESALDDVLE
-1358 PSEVATDN
+1358 PSEAATDN
-1366 VESAEEQAQ
+1366 VESAEEQVQ
-1375 AETTDDVF
+1375 AEITDDAF
-1383 DFDELELPEF
+1383 DVDELELPEF

-1414 EEVFAAEEPAV
+1414 EDAFAAEEPDV
-1425 ESEVTSEE
+1425 ESEITSEE
-1433 SALDDVLEPSEVAD
+1433 SALDDVFEPSEAAT

-1455 QAQAETTDDAFDFD
+1455 QVQAEITDDAFDFD

-1501 ATEEPAVE
+1501 AAEEPTVE

-1516 SALDEVLEPSEAAT
+1516 SALDEELEPSEAAT

-1541 AETTDDAFDFDELE
+1541 VETTDDVFDF
-1555 LPVFGEDEALVA
+1555 
-1567 MADEPSYDAPLVEEE
+1567 
-1582 AFAAEEPA
+1582 
-1590 VESEVTSEES
+1590 
-1600 ALDDVLEPSEAATD
+1600 
-1614 NVESAEEQVQAEITD
+1614 
-1629 DAFDVDE
+1629 DE

-1689 AEELEEA
+1689 AEELDEA

-1726 NKLHINPSSYEE
+1726 NKPHINPSSYEE

-1762 EFDEAAMAHLLS
+1762 EFDEAAMADLLS
-1774 EDALDDNFF
+1774 EEALDDNFF

-1816 DNPSAEVT
+1816 DTPSAEVT

-1829 EEREIWSSEEALRQ
+1829 DEREIWSSEEALRQ

-1910 AEASGK
+1910 AEAAGK

-1935 LEEAIVYGDDDVR
+1935 LEEAIVYGDDVVR

>member
-106 QNIHSLVPGSTL
+106 QNIHSLVSGSTL

-142 DKLNATSR
+142 DKLNTTPR
-150 PIAPTPVT
+150 PIAP
-158 RPVKVTPVTRPV
+158 TPVTRPV

-180 VSETVKVESQVDT
+180 VSETVKVEPQIDT
-193 TPVKTP
+193 TSVKAP
-199 DVPQVKTLEKQ
+199 EVPQVKTLEKQ

-352 SDDNSELLFDDTMGD
+352 SDDNSELLFDDSMGE

-497 DDDEV
+497 DDDEA

-546 PVIDESELETPSSL
+546 PVIDESELDTQSSL

-630 DEEESLDEF
+630 DEEESLDDF

-684 PEEELATA
+684 PDEELVTA

-709 AQEGDAAEP
+709 AQEDDAAEP

-739 VSEPAIEEGNTEGD
+739 VSEPAIEEGNAEGD
-753 LVDNTA
+753 LVGNSA

-779 PTAEVEELVESI
+779 PAAEVEELVEAI

-832 EEASTAE
+832 EEGSTAE
-839 AELDTDPQTLQES
+839 AELDTDPQPLQES
-852 LEDST
+852 LDDSS

-865 PSEPVLPTEQLVDL
+865 PSEPVLPSDPLADL
-879 PVEEGETGDIDDIDA
+879 PLEEGESGDADDIDD
-894 QDDQNDDWL
+894 QDDQDDDWL

-910 ESPRQSIDEYEP
+910 ESPLDSIDEYES

-936 HEIATTAP
+936 HEIATTTP

-961 SAIDEVESPQID
+961 SAIDEVESPHID
-973 SELHEVDSD
+973 LEQHEVDSD
-982 ERIAST
+982 EHLAST
-988 SLATE
+988 PLATE
-993 VTEEALDGH
+993 VTEEALDEH
-1002 PDDAM
+1002 PDDTM

-1013 TQAQDDELVD
+1013 TPAQDDELVD

-1047 QELEA
+1047 QALDA
-1052 TATEM
+1052 PSAEM
-1057 PLEEPVHETPT
+1057 PLEEPVLETPT

-1077 TPVEEDWA
+1077 TPIEEDWA

-1090 FDGLVT
+1090 FDGLAT

-1101 QAQQEESLAGL
+1101 QTQQEESLAGL

-1117 TAEQDDSLDDLE
+1117 TVEQDDSLDDLE
-1129 LLEFDEE
+1129 LLEFDED
-1136 DALEALADESAQEAN
+1136 DALEALADESVQEAN

-1163 LALNEFGEDDEL
+1163 LALTEFGEDDEL
-1175 AVLADE
+1175 SVLADE

-1226 SESELA
+1226 SESDLA

-1252 GSIEFDE
+1252 DDIEFDE
-1259 SELPEFGEEDALS
+1259 NELPEFGEEDALS
-1272 AMADGPSLADFELD
+1272 AMADEPSLADFELD

-1297 DEVEFDEL
+1297 DEV
-1305 ELPEFGEEEALAA
+1305 
-1318 IADEPSYDA
+1318 
-1327 PVVEEEVFAAEE
+1327 
-1339 PAVES
+1339 
-1344 DITSEESALDDVLE
+1344 
-1358 PSEVATDN
+1358 
-1366 VESAEEQAQ
+1366 
-1375 AETTDDVF
+1375 

-1414 EEVFAAEEPAV
+1414 EEAFAAEKPTV
-1425 ESEVTSEE
+1425 ESEITSDE
-1433 SALDDVLEPSEVAD
+1433 SALDDVLEPTEAAT
-1447 DNVESAEE
+1447 DNVESAED
-1455 QAQAETTDDAFDFD
+1455 QAQAETTDDAFDVD

-1491 DAPVVEEDAF
+1491 DAPVVEEEAF
-1501 ATEEPAVE
+1501 AAEESAVE
-1509 SEITSDE
+1509 SEVTSEE
-1516 SALDEVLEPSEAAT
+1516 SALDEELEPSEAAT
-1530 DNVESAEEQAQ
+1530 DNVESAEDQAQ
-1541 AETTDDAFDFDELE
+1541 AETTDDAFDVDELE
-1555 LPVFGEDEALVA
+1555 LPEFGEDEALAA
-1567 MADEPSYDAPLVEEE
+1567 MADEPSYDAPVVEEE

-1590 VESEVTSEES
+1590 VESEITSEES

-1614 NVESAEEQVQAEITD
+1614 NVESAEEQAQVETTD
-1629 DAFDVDE
+1629 DAFDFDE

-1689 AEELEEA
+1689 AEELDEA

-1726 NKLHINPSSYEE
+1726 NKPHINPSSYEE

-1762 EFDEAAMAHLLS
+1762 EFDEAAMADLLS
-1774 EDALDDNFF
+1774 EEALDDNFF

-1816 DNPSAEVT
+1816 DTPSAEVT

-1829 EEREIWSSEEALRQ
+1829 DEREIWSSEEALRQ

-1910 AEASGK
+1910 AEAAGK

-1935 LEEAIVYGDDDVR
+1935 LEEAIVYGDDVVR

>member
-158 RPVKVTPVTRPV
+158 RPVKVTP
-170 KVTPATPAQA
+170 ATPAQA
-180 VSETVKVESQVDT
+180 VSETVKVESPVDT
-193 TPVKTP
+193 TPVKAP

-525 AMSGTMAS
+525 AMSVTMAS

-546 PVIDESELETPSSL
+546 PVIDESELETQSSL

-709 AQEGDAAEP
+709 AQEDDAAES

-739 VSEPAIEEGNTEGD
+739 VSEPAIEEVSAEVD
-753 LVDNTA
+753 SVDNTA
-759 IDDLLDDVLP
+759 IDELLDDVLP
-769 LEEASPKQDE
+769 LEEASPEQDE
-779 PTAEVEELVESI
+779 VTAEVEELVESI
-791 DSPMAGDEFEPTEFN
+791 DSPMADDEFEPTEFN
-806 SSHFVEDLANVA
+806 SSHFAEDLANVA

-832 EEASTAE
+832 EEVSTAE
-839 AELDTDPQTLQES
+839 AELNTDPQNLQES
-852 LEDST
+852 LDDST
-857 EALLEEAA
+857 ESLLEEAA
-865 PSEPVLPTEQLVDL
+865 PSESVLPTELLADL
-879 PVEEGETGDIDDIDA
+879 PLEEGESGDADDIDA
-894 QDDQNDDWL
+894 QDDQDDDWL

-928 SEQELLSD
+928 AEQELLSD

-1023 LVDDIAEPVSTD
+1023 LIDDIAEPVSTD

-1226 SESELA
+1226 SESDLA

-1305 ELPEFGEEEALAA
+1305 ELPEFGEDEALAA
-1318 IADEPSYDA
+1318 MADEPSYDA
-1327 PVVEEEVFAAEE
+1327 PVMEEDAFAAEE

-1344 DITSEESALDDVLE
+1344 DITSDDSALDEVLE

-1366 VESAEEQAQ
+1366 VESAEEQAQAETKDDAFDFDELELPEFGEDEALAAMADEPSYDAPVMEEDAFAAEEPAVESEITSDDSALDEVLEPSEVATDNAESTEEQAQ

-1414 EEVFAAEEPAV
+1414 EEV
-1425 ESEVTSEE
+1425 
-1433 SALDDVLEPSEVAD
+1433 
-1447 DNVESAEE
+1447 
-1455 QAQAETTDDAFDFD
+1455 
-1469 ELELPEFGEDEALA
+1469 
-1483 AMADEPSY
+1483 
-1491 DAPVVEEDAF
+1491 
-1501 ATEEPAVE
+1501 
-1509 SEITSDE
+1509 
-1516 SALDEVLEPSEAAT
+1516 
-1530 DNVESAEEQAQ
+1530 
-1541 AETTDDAFDFDELE
+1541 
-1555 LPVFGEDEALVA
+1555 
-1567 MADEPSYDAPLVEEE
+1567 
-1582 AFAAEEPA
+1582 FAAEEPA

-1669 FEIDDIELPEFG
+1669 FEIDELDLPEFG

-1689 AEELEEA
+1689 AEELDEA

-1726 NKLHINPSSYEE
+1726 NKPHINPSSYEE

-1816 DNPSAEVT
+1816 DNPSAEAT
-1824 SDVPA
+1824 NDVPA

>member
-77 ASKLRPANNVS
+77 ASKLRPTNNVS

-142 DKLNATSR
+142 DKLNATPR

-158 RPVKVTPVTRPV
+158 RPVKVTP
-170 KVTPATPAQA
+170 ATPVQA
-180 VSETVKVESQVDT
+180 VSETVKVEPPVDT
-193 TPVKTP
+193 TPVKAP
-199 DVPQVKTLEKQ
+199 EVPQVKTLEKQ

-352 SDDNSELLFDDTMGD
+352 SDDNSELLFDDSMGE

-497 DDDEV
+497 DDDEA

-546 PVIDESELETPSSL
+546 PVIDESELDTQSSL

-678 DESLEW
+678 EESLEW
-684 PEEELATA
+684 PEEELVTA

-709 AQEGDAAEP
+709 AQEDDAAEP

-739 VSEPAIEEGNTEGD
+739 VSEPAIEEGNAEGD

-779 PTAEVEELVESI
+779 PSAEVEELVEAI
-791 DSPMAGDEFEPTEFN
+791 DSPVAGDEFEPTEFN

-832 EEASTAE
+832 EEGSAAE
-839 AELDTDPQTLQES
+839 SELDTDPQPLQES
-852 LEDST
+852 LDDSS

-865 PSEPVLPTEQLVDL
+865 PSEPVLPSDPLADL
-879 PVEEGETGDIDDIDA
+879 PLEEGESGDVDDIDA
-894 QDDQNDDWL
+894 QDDQDDDWL

-910 ESPRQSIDEYEP
+910 ESPLDSIDEHES

-936 HEIATTAP
+936 HEIATTTP

-961 SAIDEVESPQID
+961 SAIDEVESPHID
-973 SELHEVDSD
+973 LEQHEVDSD
-982 ERIAST
+982 EHLAST
-988 SLATE
+988 PLATE
-993 VTEEALDGH
+993 VTEEALDEH

-1013 TQAQDDELVD
+1013 TPAQDDELVD

-1047 QELEA
+1047 QALEA
-1052 TATEM
+1052 PSAEM
-1057 PLEEPVHETPT
+1057 PLEEPVLETPT

-1077 TPVEEDWA
+1077 TPIEEDWA

-1090 FDGLVT
+1090 FDGLAT

-1101 QAQQEESLAGL
+1101 QTQQEESLAGL

-1117 TAEQDDSLDDLE
+1117 TAEQDDSFDDLE
-1129 LLEFDEE
+1129 LLEFDED
-1136 DALEALADESAQEAN
+1136 DALEALADESVQEAN

-1163 LALNEFGEDDEL
+1163 LALTEFGEDDEL
-1175 AVLADE
+1175 SVLADE

-1226 SESELA
+1226 SESDLA

-1252 GSIEFDE
+1252 DDIEFDE
-1259 SELPEFGEEDALS
+1259 NELPEFGEEDALS
-1272 AMADGPSLADFELD
+1272 AMADEPSLADFELD

-1297 DEVEFDEL
+1297 DEV
-1305 ELPEFGEEEALAA
+1305 
-1318 IADEPSYDA
+1318 
-1327 PVVEEEVFAAEE
+1327 
-1339 PAVES
+1339 
-1344 DITSEESALDDVLE
+1344 
-1358 PSEVATDN
+1358 
-1366 VESAEEQAQ
+1366 
-1375 AETTDDVF
+1375 
-1383 DFDELELPEF
+1383 
-1393 GEDEALAAMAD
+1393 
-1404 EPSYDAPVVE
+1404 
-1414 EEVFAAEEPAV
+1414 
-1425 ESEVTSEE
+1425 
-1433 SALDDVLEPSEVAD
+1433 
-1447 DNVESAEE
+1447 
-1455 QAQAETTDDAFDFD
+1455 DFD

-1501 ATEEPAVE
+1501 AAEEPAVE
-1509 SEITSDE
+1509 SETTSDE
-1516 SALDEVLEPSEAAT
+1516 STLDDVLEPSEAAT
-1530 DNVESAEEQAQ
+1530 DNAKSAEEQVQ
-1541 AETTDDAFDFDELE
+1541 AETTDDAFDVDELE
-1555 LPVFGEDEALVA
+1555 LPEFGEDEALAA
-1567 MADEPSYDAPLVEEE
+1567 MADEPSYDAPVVEEDAFAAEEPAVESETTSDESTLDDVLEPSKAATDNAESAEEQVQAETTDDAFDVDELELPEFGEDEALAAMADEPSYDAPVVEEE

-1590 VESEVTSEES
+1590 VESKTTSDES
-1600 ALDDVLEPSEAATD
+1600 ALDKVLEPSEAATD

-1641 FGEDEAAEA
+1641 FGEDEALAAMADEPSYDAPVVEEDAFAAEEPAVESEITSEESALDDVLEPSKAATDNVESAKEQAQAETTDDEFDFDELELPEFGEDEAAEA

-1662 PEAESDD
+1662 PEAELDD

-1689 AEELEEA
+1689 AEELDEA

-1726 NKLHINPSSYEE
+1726 NKPHINPSSYEE

-1762 EFDEAAMAHLLS
+1762 EFDEAAMADLLS
-1774 EDALDDNFF
+1774 EEALDDNFF

-1816 DNPSAEVT
+1816 DTPSAEVT

-1829 EEREIWSSEEALRQ
+1829 DEREIWSSEEALRQ

-1910 AEASGK
+1910 AEAAGK

-1935 LEEAIVYGDDDVR
+1935 LEEAIVYGDDVVR